1 MLQLPTPITAAK
13 FPLQSAME
21 HDPLGAAIAYYA
33 SCLEQHPKAL
43 AAVERLLGMS
53 LEQARAASVGYSD
66 RSLGNQ
72 LPSRRVVAGVRI
84 RDHLEELGLYKRNG
98 RETLRGCLT
107 FPIRDDAGRYTGIRA
122 VRLDASIEER
132 DGFVLEFP
140 RNAGDDA
147 EHRDGQCHG
156 NHAREASDAA
166 SAVEGLDPVIGDVAQ
181 ATSSTATNAEATVA
195 EATVA
200 NAPDYEVHLAPDHV
214 RITRGDRDYKIRG
227 LDKNMSSL
235 TLRVTIQAARRDLL
249 HLDSIDLMRSA
260 ARAAFI
266 QAAALELHC
275 QEETIK
281 KDLGLVLLQLDD
293 LRNRQIDAAKATRA
307 PAPELTPEESRE
319 ALGLLRDPN
328 LIGRIVEDL
337 EQCGMV
343 GEAFNKLAAYLAI
356 VSRKLARPLAILVQ
370 SSSSAGKSTLMDTV
384 LAMAPPEE
392 VIQLSNLTSQALYYL
407 PPDALRHK
415 TLAICEDQ
423 GLAEAAYALKLLQ
436 SDGRLTHATVA
447 KGADG
452 RTVTQFHCVDGPVQ
466 LFLTSTSQA
475 IDEELLN
482 RCLGLA
488 VDESREQT
496 RAIQQRQRL
505 LLSRSGLENQRR
517 ISGIQALHRNAQRLI
532 RPLVVTNDLDTT
544 LPFPC
549 ERTRHRRDHAKYL
562 SLIQAIAL
570 LHQHQRNLHIDD
582 SGTESIAVEPSDIAL
597 ANRLMDKLLK
607 QSNDELPPQSQRC
620 LESLQGFVQSHCQR
634 DRLTPPEFRFT
645 RRSFREESGWT
656 DNQLRV
662 HFQRLIDLE
671 LLRVH
676 RGRQGCT
683 YVYELVT

>member
-1 MLQLPTPITAAK
+1 
-13 FPLQSAME
+13 ME
-21 HDPLGAAIAYYA
+21 HDPLGTVIAYYA

-53 LEQARAASVGYSD
+53 HEQARAASVGFSD

-72 LPSRRVVAGVRI
+72 LPNRRIVAGVRI
-84 RDHLEELGLYKRNG
+84 RTQLEELGLYKRNG

-107 FPIRDDAGRYTGIRA
+107 IPIRDHAGRCTGIRA
-122 VRLDASIEER
+122 VRIDADSTES
-132 DGFVLEFP
+132 DALVLEFP
-140 RNAGDDA
+140 RSA
-147 EHRDGQCHG
+147 ELDNE
-156 NHAREASDAA
+156 NHEIRSSDAA
-166 SAVEGLDPVIGDVAQ
+166 NAVASDVAQ
-181 ATSSTATNAEATVA
+181 ATAVDAKLAQASVASTVPS
-195 EATVA
+195 
-200 NAPDYEVHLAPDHV
+200 PDYELHLAPDHV
-214 RITRGDRDYKIRG
+214 LVRRGDRDYKIRG

-235 TLRVTIQAARRDLL
+235 TLRVNIQAARRDML

-266 QAAALELHC
+266 KATALELHC

-281 KDLGLVLLQLDD
+281 KDLGLVLLHLDD
-293 LRNRQIDAAKATRA
+293 LRNRQIEAAKATRA
-307 PAPELTPEESRE
+307 PLPQMPPDE
-319 ALGLLRDPN
+319 ARDALDLLRDPN
-328 LIGRIVEDL
+328 LIGRIVRDL
-337 EQCGMV
+337 EHCGMV

-356 VSRKLARPLAILVQ
+356 VSRKLANPLAILVQ
-370 SSSSAGKSTLMDTV
+370 SSSSAGKSTLMDTI
-384 LAMAPPEE
+384 LAMAPPED

-447 KGADG
+447 KAVDG
-452 RTVTQFHCVDGPVQ
+452 RAVTQFHCVEGPVQ
-466 LFLTSTSQA
+466 LFLTSTSQT

-482 RCLGLA
+482 RCLVLA

-496 RAIQQRQRL
+496 HAIQQLQRL
-505 LLSRSGLENQRR
+505 LQSRSGLEKRR
-517 ISGIQALHRNAQRLI
+517 EASGLQALHRNAQRLL
-532 RPLVVTNDLDTT
+532 RPLVVTNDLDAT

-570 LHQHQRNLHIDD
+570 LHQHQRTLHVDE

-597 ANRLMDKLLK
+597 ANRLIDKLLK
-607 QSNDELPPQSQRC
+607 QSNNELPPQSQRC

-645 RRSFREESGWT
+645 RRSFREQSGWT

-671 LLRVH
+671 FLRVH

-683 YVYELVT
+683 YLYELVM

>member
-1 MLQLPTPITAAK
+1 
-13 FPLQSAME
+13 ME
-21 HDPLGAAIAYYA
+21 HDPLGTVIAYYA

-53 LEQARAASVGYSD
+53 HEQARAASVGFSD

-72 LPSRRVVAGVRI
+72 LPSRRIVAGVRI
-84 RDHLEELGLYKRNG
+84 RTQLEELGLYKGNG

-107 FPIRDDAGRYTGIRA
+107 IPIRDHAGRCTGIRA
-122 VRLDASIEER
+122 VRIDADSQES
-132 DGFVLEFP
+132 DALVLEFP
-140 RNAGDDA
+140 RSA
-147 EHRDGQCHG
+147 EPG
-156 NHAREASDAA
+156 NENHEIRLSDAA
-166 SAVEGLDPVIGDVAQ
+166 SAVASDVAQ
-181 ATSSTATNAEATVA
+181 VTAVDATLAQATVA
-195 EATVA
+195 STVP
-200 NAPDYEVHLAPDHV
+200 APDYELHLAPDHV
-214 RITRGDRDYKIRG
+214 LVRRGDRDYKIRG

-235 TLRVTIQAARRDLL
+235 TLRVNIQAARRDML

-266 QAAALELHC
+266 KATALELHC

-281 KDLGLVLLQLDD
+281 KDLGLVLLHLDD
-293 LRNRQIDAAKATRA
+293 LRNRQIEAAKATRA
-307 PAPELTPEESRE
+307 PLPQIPPDE
-319 ALGLLRDPN
+319 ARDALDLLRDPN
-328 LIGRIVEDL
+328 LIGRIVRDL
-337 EQCGMV
+337 EHCGMV

-356 VSRKLARPLAILVQ
+356 VSRKLASPLAILVQ
-370 SSSSAGKSTLMDTV
+370 SSSSAGKSTLMDTI
-384 LAMAPPEE
+384 LAMAPPED

-447 KGADG
+447 KAVDG
-452 RTVTQFHCVDGPVQ
+452 RAVTQFHCVEGPVQ

-482 RCLGLA
+482 RCLVLA

-496 RAIQQRQRL
+496 HAIQQLQRL
-505 LLSRSGLENQRR
+505 LQSRSGLEKRR
-517 ISGIQALHRNAQRLI
+517 EASGLQALHRNAQRLL
-532 RPLVVTNDLDTT
+532 RPLVVTNDLDAT

-570 LHQHQRNLHIDD
+570 LHQHQRTLHVDE

-597 ANRLMDKLLK
+597 ANRLIDKLLK
-607 QSNDELPPQSQRC
+607 QSNNELPPQSQRC

-645 RRSFREESGWT
+645 RRSFREQSGWT

-671 LLRVH
+671 FLRVH

-683 YVYELVT
+683 YLYELVI

>member
-1 MLQLPTPITAAK
+1 
-13 FPLQSAME
+13 ME
-21 HDPLGAAIAYYA
+21 HDPLGTVIAYYA

-53 LEQARAASVGYSD
+53 HEQARAASVGFSD

-72 LPSRRVVAGVRI
+72 LPSRRIVAGVRI
-84 RDHLEELGLYKRNG
+84 RTQLEELGLYKGNG

-107 FPIRDDAGRYTGIRA
+107 IPIRDHAGRCTGIRA
-122 VRLDASIEER
+122 VRIDADSQES
-132 DGFVLEFP
+132 DALVLEFP
-140 RNAGDDA
+140 RSA
-147 EHRDGQCHG
+147 EPG
-156 NHAREASDAA
+156 NENHEIRSSDAA
-166 SAVEGLDPVIGDVAQ
+166 NAVASDVPQATAVDATLAQ
-181 ATSSTATNAEATVA
+181 ASVASTVP
-195 EATVA
+195 
-200 NAPDYEVHLAPDHV
+200 APDYELHLAPDHV
-214 RITRGDRDYKIRG
+214 LVRRGDRDYKIRG

-235 TLRVTIQAARRDLL
+235 TLRVNIQAARRDML

-266 QAAALELHC
+266 KATALELHC

-281 KDLGLVLLQLDD
+281 KDLGLVLLHLDD
-293 LRNRQIDAAKATRA
+293 LRNRQIEAAKATRA
-307 PAPELTPEESRE
+307 PLPQMPPDE
-319 ALGLLRDPN
+319 ARDALDLLRDPN
-328 LIGRIVEDL
+328 LIGRIVRDL
-337 EQCGMV
+337 EHCGMV

-356 VSRKLARPLAILVQ
+356 VSRKLASPLAILVQ
-370 SSSSAGKSTLMDTV
+370 SSSSAGKSTLMDTI
-384 LAMAPPEE
+384 LAMAPPED

-447 KGADG
+447 KAVDG
-452 RTVTQFHCVDGPVQ
+452 RAVTQFHCVEGPVQ
-466 LFLTSTSQA
+466 LFLTSTSQT

-482 RCLGLA
+482 RCLVLA

-496 RAIQQRQRL
+496 HAIQQLQRL
-505 LLSRSGLENQRR
+505 LQSRSGLEKRR
-517 ISGIQALHRNAQRLI
+517 EASGLQALHRNAQRLL
-532 RPLVVTNDLDTT
+532 RPLVVTNDLDAT

-570 LHQHQRNLHIDD
+570 LHQHQRTLHVDE

-597 ANRLMDKLLK
+597 ANRLIDKLLK
-607 QSNDELPPQSQRC
+607 QSNNELPPQSQRC

-645 RRSFREESGWT
+645 RRSFREQSGWT

-671 LLRVH
+671 FLRVH

-683 YVYELVT
+683 YLYELVI

>member
-1 MLQLPTPITAAK
+1 
-13 FPLQSAME
+13 ME
-21 HDPLGAAIAYYA
+21 HDPLGTVIAYYA

-53 LEQARAASVGYSD
+53 HEQARAASVGFSD

-72 LPSRRVVAGVRI
+72 LPSRRIVAGVRI
-84 RDHLEELGLYKRNG
+84 RTQLEELGLYKGNG

-107 FPIRDDAGRYTGIRA
+107 IPIRDHAGRCTGIRA
-122 VRLDASIEER
+122 VRIDADSQES
-132 DGFVLEFP
+132 DALVLEFP
-140 RNAGDDA
+140 RSA
-147 EHRDGQCHG
+147 ELDNE
-156 NHAREASDAA
+156 NHEIRSSDAA
-166 SAVEGLDPVIGDVAQ
+166 NAVASDVAQ
-181 ATSSTATNAEATVA
+181 ATAVDATLAQASVVSTVP
-195 EATVA
+195 
-200 NAPDYEVHLAPDHV
+200 APDYELHLAPDHV
-214 RITRGDRDYKIRG
+214 LVRRGDRDYKIRG
-227 LDKNMSSL
+227 LNKNMSSL
-235 TLRVTIQAARRDLL
+235 TLRVNIQAARRDML

-266 QAAALELHC
+266 KATALELHC

-281 KDLGLVLLQLDD
+281 KDLGLVLLHLDD
-293 LRNRQIDAAKATRA
+293 LRNRQIEAAKATRA
-307 PAPELTPEESRE
+307 PVPQMPPDE
-319 ALGLLRDPN
+319 ARDALDLLRDPN
-328 LIGRIVEDL
+328 LIGRIVRDL
-337 EQCGMV
+337 EHCGMV

-356 VSRKLARPLAILVQ
+356 VSRKLASPLAILVQ
-370 SSSSAGKSTLMDTV
+370 SSSSAGKSTLMDTI
-384 LAMAPPEE
+384 LAMAPPED

-447 KGADG
+447 KAVDG
-452 RTVTQFHCVDGPVQ
+452 RAVTQFHCVEGPVQ
-466 LFLTSTSQA
+466 LFLTSTSQT

-482 RCLGLA
+482 RCLVLA

-496 RAIQQRQRL
+496 HAIQQLQRL
-505 LLSRSGLENQRR
+505 LQSRSGLEKRR
-517 ISGIQALHRNAQRLI
+517 EASGLQALHRNAQRLL
-532 RPLVVTNDLDTT
+532 RPLVVTNDLDAT

-570 LHQHQRNLHIDD
+570 LHQHQRTLHVDE

-597 ANRLMDKLLK
+597 ANRLIDKLLK
-607 QSNDELPPQSQRC
+607 QSNNELPPQSQRC

-645 RRSFREESGWT
+645 RRSFREQSGWT

-671 LLRVH
+671 FLRVH

-683 YVYELVT
+683 YLYELVI

>member
-1 MLQLPTPITAAK
+1 
-13 FPLQSAME
+13 ME
-21 HDPLGAAIAYYA
+21 HDPLGTVIAYYA

-53 LEQARAASVGYSD
+53 HEQARAASVGFSD

-72 LPSRRVVAGVRI
+72 LPSRRIVAGVRI
-84 RDHLEELGLYKRNG
+84 RTQLEELGLYKGNG

-107 FPIRDDAGRYTGIRA
+107 IPIRDHAGRCTGIRA
-122 VRLDASIEER
+122 VRIDADSQES
-132 DGFVLEFP
+132 DALVLEFP
-140 RNAGDDA
+140 RSAGGPA
-147 EHRDGQCHG
+147 EHGDAQCDGSDG
-156 NHAREASDAA
+156 NHSREASDAA
-166 SAVEGLDPVIGDVAQ
+166 NAVASDVPQATAVDATLAQ
-181 ATSSTATNAEATVA
+181 ATVASTVP
-195 EATVA
+195 
-200 NAPDYEVHLAPDHV
+200 APDYELHLAPDHV
-214 RITRGDRDYKIRG
+214 LVRRGDRDYKIRG

-235 TLRVTIQAARRDLL
+235 TLRVNIQAARRDML

-266 QAAALELHC
+266 KATALELHC

-281 KDLGLVLLQLDD
+281 KDLGLVLLHLDD
-293 LRNRQIDAAKATRA
+293 LRNRQIEAAKATRA
-307 PAPELTPEESRE
+307 PVPQMPPDE
-319 ALGLLRDPN
+319 ARDALDLLRDPN
-328 LIGRIVEDL
+328 LIGRIVRDL
-337 EQCGMV
+337 EHCGMV

-356 VSRKLARPLAILVQ
+356 VSRKLASPLAILVQ
-370 SSSSAGKSTLMDTV
+370 SSSSAGKSTLMDTI
-384 LAMAPPEE
+384 LAMAPPED

-436 SDGRLTHATVA
+436 SEGRLTHATVA
-447 KGADG
+447 KAVDG
-452 RTVTQFHCVDGPVQ
+452 RAVTQFHCVEGPVQ
-466 LFLTSTSQA
+466 LFLTSTSQT

-482 RCLGLA
+482 RCLVLA

-496 RAIQQRQRL
+496 HAIQQLQRL
-505 LLSRSGLENQRR
+505 LQSRSGLEKRR
-517 ISGIQALHRNAQRLI
+517 EASGLQALHRNAQRLL
-532 RPLVVTNDLDTT
+532 RPLVVTNDLDAT

-570 LHQHQRNLHIDD
+570 LHQHQRTLHVDE

-597 ANRLMDKLLK
+597 ANRLIDKLLK
-607 QSNDELPPQSQRC
+607 QSNNELPPQSQRC

-645 RRSFREESGWT
+645 RRSFREQSGWT

-671 LLRVH
+671 FLRVH
-676 RGRQGCT
+676 RGRQGCPSL
-683 YVYELVT
+683 YELVM

>member
-1 MLQLPTPITAAK
+1 
-13 FPLQSAME
+13 ME
-21 HDPLGAAIAYYA
+21 HDPLGTVIAYYA

-43 AAVERLLGMS
+43 AAVERLLGIS
-53 LEQARAASVGYSD
+53 HEQARAASVGFSD

-72 LPSRRVVAGVRI
+72 LPSRRIVAGVRI
-84 RDHLEELGLYKRNG
+84 RTQLEELGLYKGNG

-107 FPIRDDAGRYTGIRA
+107 IPIRDHAGRCTHIRA
-122 VRLDASIEER
+122 VRIDADSQES
-132 DGFVLEFP
+132 DALVLEFP
-140 RNAGDDA
+140 RSA
-147 EHRDGQCHG
+147 ELDNE
-156 NHAREASDAA
+156 NHEIRSSDAA
-166 SAVEGLDPVIGDVAQ
+166 NAVASDVAQ
-181 ATSSTATNAEATVA
+181 ATAVDATLAQASVVSTVP
-195 EATVA
+195 
-200 NAPDYEVHLAPDHV
+200 APDYELHLAPDHV
-214 RITRGDRDYKIRG
+214 LVRRGDRDYKIRG

-235 TLRVTIQAARRDLL
+235 TLRVNIQAARRDML

-266 QAAALELHC
+266 KATALELHC

-281 KDLGLVLLQLDD
+281 KDLGLVLLHLDD
-293 LRNRQIDAAKATRA
+293 LRNRQIEAAKATRA
-307 PAPELTPEESRE
+307 PVPQMPPDE
-319 ALGLLRDPN
+319 ARDALDLLRDPN
-328 LIGRIVEDL
+328 LIGRIVRDL
-337 EQCGMV
+337 EHCGMV

-356 VSRKLARPLAILVQ
+356 VSRKLANPLAILVQ
-370 SSSSAGKSTLMDTV
+370 SSSSAGKSTLMDTI
-384 LAMAPPEE
+384 LAMAPPED

-447 KGADG
+447 KAVDG
-452 RTVTQFHCVDGPVQ
+452 RAVTQFHCVEGPVQ
-466 LFLTSTSQA
+466 LFLTSTSQT

-482 RCLGLA
+482 RCLVLA

-496 RAIQQRQRL
+496 HAIQQLQRL
-505 LLSRSGLENQRR
+505 LQSRSGLEKRR
-517 ISGIQALHRNAQRLI
+517 EASGLQALHRNAQRLL
-532 RPLVVTNDLDTT
+532 RPLVVTNDLDAT

-570 LHQHQRNLHIDD
+570 LHQHQRTLHVDE

-597 ANRLMDKLLK
+597 ANRLIDKLLK
-607 QSNDELPPQSQRC
+607 QSNNELPPQSQRC

-645 RRSFREESGWT
+645 RRSFREQSGWT

-671 LLRVH
+671 FLRVH

-683 YVYELVT
+683 YLYELVI

>member
-1 MLQLPTPITAAK
+1 
-13 FPLQSAME
+13 ME
-21 HDPLGAAIAYYA
+21 HDPLGTVIAYYA

-53 LEQARAASVGYSD
+53 HEQARAASVGFSD

-72 LPSRRVVAGVRI
+72 LPSRRIVAGVRI
-84 RDHLEELGLYKRNG
+84 RTQLEELGLYKGNG

-107 FPIRDDAGRYTGIRA
+107 IPIRDHAGRCTGIRA
-122 VRLDASIEER
+122 VRIDADSQES
-132 DGFVLEFP
+132 DALVLEFP
-140 RNAGDDA
+140 RSA
-147 EHRDGQCHG
+147 EPG
-156 NHAREASDAA
+156 NENHEIRSSDAA
-166 SAVEGLDPVIGDVAQ
+166 SAVASDVPQATAVDATLAQ
-181 ATSSTATNAEATVA
+181 ATVASTVP
-195 EATVA
+195 
-200 NAPDYEVHLAPDHV
+200 APDYELHLAPDHV
-214 RITRGDRDYKIRG
+214 LVRRGDRDYKIRG

-235 TLRVTIQAARRDLL
+235 TLRVNIQAARRDML

-266 QAAALELHC
+266 KATALELHC

-281 KDLGLVLLQLDD
+281 KDLGLVLLHLDD
-293 LRNRQIDAAKATRA
+293 LRNRQIEAAKATRA
-307 PAPELTPEESRE
+307 PLPQMPPDE
-319 ALGLLRDPN
+319 ARDALDLLRDPN
-328 LIGRIVEDL
+328 LIGRIVRDL
-337 EQCGMV
+337 EHCGMV

-356 VSRKLARPLAILVQ
+356 VSRKLASPLAILVQ
-370 SSSSAGKSTLMDTV
+370 SSSSAGKSTLMDTI
-384 LAMAPPEE
+384 LAMAPPED

-447 KGADG
+447 KAVDG
-452 RTVTQFHCVDGPVQ
+452 RAVTQFHCVEGPVQ
-466 LFLTSTSQA
+466 LFLTSTSQT

-482 RCLGLA
+482 RCLVLA

-496 RAIQQRQRL
+496 HAIQQLQRL
-505 LLSRSGLENQRR
+505 LQSRSGLEKRR
-517 ISGIQALHRNAQRLI
+517 EASGLQALHRNAQRLL
-532 RPLVVTNDLDTT
+532 RPLVVTNDLDAT

-570 LHQHQRNLHIDD
+570 LHQHQRTLHVDE

-597 ANRLMDKLLK
+597 ANRLIDKLLK
-607 QSNDELPPQSQRC
+607 QSNNELPPQSQRC

-645 RRSFREESGWT
+645 RRSFREQSGWT

-671 LLRVH
+671 FLRVH

-683 YVYELVT
+683 YLYELVI

>member
-1 MLQLPTPITAAK
+1 
-13 FPLQSAME
+13 ME
-21 HDPLGAAIAYYA
+21 HDPLGTVIAYYA

-53 LEQARAASVGYSD
+53 HEQARAASVGFSD

-72 LPSRRVVAGVRI
+72 LPSRRIVAGVRI
-84 RDHLEELGLYKRNG
+84 RTQLEELGLYKGNG

-107 FPIRDDAGRYTGIRA
+107 IPIRDHAGRCTGIRA
-122 VRLDASIEER
+122 VRIDADSQES
-132 DGFVLEFP
+132 DALVLEFP
-140 RNAGDDA
+140 RSA
-147 EHRDGQCHG
+147 ELDNE
-156 NHAREASDAA
+156 NHEIRSSDAA
-166 SAVEGLDPVIGDVAQ
+166 NAVASDVAQ
-181 ATSSTATNAEATVA
+181 ATAVDATLAQASVVSTVP
-195 EATVA
+195 
-200 NAPDYEVHLAPDHV
+200 APDYELHLAPDHV
-214 RITRGDRDYKIRG
+214 LVRRGDRDYKIRG

-235 TLRVTIQAARRDLL
+235 TLRVNIQAARRDML

-266 QAAALELHC
+266 KATALELHC

-281 KDLGLVLLQLDD
+281 KDLGLVLLHLDD
-293 LRNRQIDAAKATRA
+293 LRNRQIEAAKATRA
-307 PAPELTPEESRE
+307 PVPQMPPDE
-319 ALGLLRDPN
+319 ARDALDLLRDPN
-328 LIGRIVEDL
+328 LIGRIVRDL
-337 EQCGMV
+337 EHCGMV

-356 VSRKLARPLAILVQ
+356 VSRKLASPLAILVQ
-370 SSSSAGKSTLMDTV
+370 SSSSAGKSTLMDTI
-384 LAMAPPEE
+384 LAMAPPED

-447 KGADG
+447 KAVDG
-452 RTVTQFHCVDGPVQ
+452 RAVTQFHCVEGPVQ
-466 LFLTSTSQA
+466 LFLTSTSQT

-482 RCLGLA
+482 RCLVLA

-496 RAIQQRQRL
+496 HAIQQLQRL
-505 LLSRSGLENQRR
+505 LQSRSGLEKRR
-517 ISGIQALHRNAQRLI
+517 EASGLQALHRNAQRLL
-532 RPLVVTNDLDTT
+532 RPLVVTNDLDAT

-570 LHQHQRNLHIDD
+570 LHQHQRTLHVDE

-597 ANRLMDKLLK
+597 ANRLIDKLLK
-607 QSNDELPPQSQRC
+607 QSNNELPPQSQRC

-645 RRSFREESGWT
+645 RRSFREQSGWT

-671 LLRVH
+671 FLRVH

-683 YVYELVT
+683 YLYELVI

>member
-1 MLQLPTPITAAK
+1 
-13 FPLQSAME
+13 ME
-21 HDPLGAAIAYYA
+21 HDPLGTVIAYYA

-53 LEQARAASVGYSD
+53 HEQARAASVGFSD

-72 LPSRRVVAGVRI
+72 LPSRRIVAGVRI
-84 RDHLEELGLYKRNG
+84 RTELEELGLYKGNG

-107 FPIRDDAGRYTGIRA
+107 IPIRDHAGRCTGIRA
-122 VRLDASIEER
+122 VRIDADSQES
-132 DGFVLEFP
+132 DALVLEFP
-140 RNAGDDA
+140 RSA
-147 EHRDGQCHG
+147 EPG
-156 NHAREASDAA
+156 NENHEIRSSDAA
-166 SAVEGLDPVIGDVAQ
+166 NAVASDVPQATAVDATLAQ
-181 ATSSTATNAEATVA
+181 ASVASTVP
-195 EATVA
+195 
-200 NAPDYEVHLAPDHV
+200 APDYELHLAPDHV
-214 RITRGDRDYKIRG
+214 LVRRGDRDYKIRG

-235 TLRVTIQAARRDLL
+235 TLRVNIQAARRDML

-266 QAAALELHC
+266 KATALELHC

-281 KDLGLVLLQLDD
+281 KDLGLVLLHLDD
-293 LRNRQIDAAKATRA
+293 LRNRQIEAAKATRA
-307 PAPELTPEESRE
+307 PLPQMPPDE
-319 ALGLLRDPN
+319 ARDALDLLRDPN
-328 LIGRIVEDL
+328 LIGRIVRDL
-337 EQCGMV
+337 EHCGMV

-356 VSRKLARPLAILVQ
+356 VSRKLASPLAILVQ
-370 SSSSAGKSTLMDTV
+370 SSSSAGKSTLMDTI
-384 LAMAPPEE
+384 LAMAPPED

-447 KGADG
+447 KAVDG
-452 RTVTQFHCVDGPVQ
+452 RAVTQFHCVEGPVQ
-466 LFLTSTSQA
+466 LFLTSTSQT

-482 RCLGLA
+482 RCLVLA

-496 RAIQQRQRL
+496 HAIQQLQRL
-505 LLSRSGLENQRR
+505 LQSRSGLEKRR
-517 ISGIQALHRNAQRLI
+517 EASGLQALHRNAQRLL
-532 RPLVVTNDLDTT
+532 RPLVVTNDLDAT

-570 LHQHQRNLHIDD
+570 LHQHQRTLHVDE

-597 ANRLMDKLLK
+597 ANRLIDKLLK
-607 QSNDELPPQSQRC
+607 QSNNELPPQSQRC

-645 RRSFREESGWT
+645 RRSFREQSGWT

-671 LLRVH
+671 FLRVH

-683 YVYELVT
+683 YLYELVI

>member
-1 MLQLPTPITAAK
+1 
-13 FPLQSAME
+13 ME
-21 HDPLGAAIAYYA
+21 HDPLGTVIAYYA

-43 AAVERLLGMS
+43 AAVERLLGIS
-53 LEQARAASVGYSD
+53 HEQARAASVGFSD

-72 LPSRRVVAGVRI
+72 LPSRRIVAGVRI
-84 RDHLEELGLYKRNG
+84 RTQLEELGLYKGNG

-107 FPIRDDAGRYTGIRA
+107 IPIRDHAGRCTGIRA
-122 VRLDASIEER
+122 VRIDADSQES
-132 DGFVLEFP
+132 DALVLEFP
-140 RNAGDDA
+140 RSA
-147 EHRDGQCHG
+147 ELDNE
-156 NHAREASDAA
+156 NHEIRSSDAA
-166 SAVEGLDPVIGDVAQ
+166 NAVASDVAQ
-181 ATSSTATNAEATVA
+181 ATAVDATLAQASVVSTVP
-195 EATVA
+195 
-200 NAPDYEVHLAPDHV
+200 APDYELHLAPDHV
-214 RITRGDRDYKIRG
+214 LVRRGDRDYKIRG

-235 TLRVTIQAARRDLL
+235 TLRVNIQAARRDML

-266 QAAALELHC
+266 KATALELHC

-281 KDLGLVLLQLDD
+281 KDLGLVLLHLDD
-293 LRNRQIDAAKATRA
+293 LRNRQIEAAKATRA
-307 PAPELTPEESRE
+307 PVPQMPPDE
-319 ALGLLRDPN
+319 ARDALDLLRDPN
-328 LIGRIVEDL
+328 LIGRIVRDL
-337 EQCGMV
+337 EHCGMV

-356 VSRKLARPLAILVQ
+356 VSRKLASPLAILVQ
-370 SSSSAGKSTLMDTV
+370 SSSSAGKSTLMDTI
-384 LAMAPPEE
+384 LAMAPPED

-447 KGADG
+447 KAVDG
-452 RTVTQFHCVDGPVQ
+452 RAVTQFHCVEGPVQ
-466 LFLTSTSQA
+466 LFLTSTSQT

-482 RCLGLA
+482 RCLVLA

-496 RAIQQRQRL
+496 HAIQQLQRL
-505 LLSRSGLENQRR
+505 LQSRSGLEKRR
-517 ISGIQALHRNAQRLI
+517 EASGLQALHRNAQRLL
-532 RPLVVTNDLDTT
+532 RPLVVTNDLDAT

-570 LHQHQRNLHIDD
+570 LHQHQRTLHVDE

-597 ANRLMDKLLK
+597 ANRLIDKLLK
-607 QSNDELPPQSQRC
+607 QSNNELPPQSQRC

-645 RRSFREESGWT
+645 RRSFREQSGWT

-671 LLRVH
+671 FLRVH

-683 YVYELVT
+683 YLYELVI

>member
-1 MLQLPTPITAAK
+1 
-13 FPLQSAME
+13 ME
-21 HDPLGAAIAYYA
+21 HDPLGTVIAYYA

-43 AAVERLLGMS
+43 AAVERLLGIS
-53 LEQARAASVGYSD
+53 HEQARAASVGFSD

-72 LPSRRVVAGVRI
+72 LPSRRIVAGVRI
-84 RDHLEELGLYKRNG
+84 RTQLEELGLYKGNG

-107 FPIRDDAGRYTGIRA
+107 IPIRDHAGRCTHIRA
-122 VRLDASIEER
+122 VRIDADSQES
-132 DGFVLEFP
+132 DALVLEFP
-140 RNAGDDA
+140 RSA
-147 EHRDGQCHG
+147 ELDNE
-156 NHAREASDAA
+156 NHEIRSSDAA
-166 SAVEGLDPVIGDVAQ
+166 NAVASDVAQ
-181 ATSSTATNAEATVA
+181 ATAVDATLAQASVVSTVP
-195 EATVA
+195 
-200 NAPDYEVHLAPDHV
+200 APDYELHLAPDHV
-214 RITRGDRDYKIRG
+214 LVRRGDRDYKIRG
-227 LDKNMSSL
+227 LNKNMSSL
-235 TLRVTIQAARRDLL
+235 TLRVNIQAARRDML

-266 QAAALELHC
+266 KATAVELHC

-281 KDLGLVLLQLDD
+281 KDLGLVLLHLDD
-293 LRNRQIDAAKATRA
+293 LRNRQIEAAKATRA
-307 PAPELTPEESRE
+307 PVPQMPPDE
-319 ALGLLRDPN
+319 ARDALDLLRDPN
-328 LIGRIVEDL
+328 LIGRIVRDL
-337 EQCGMV
+337 EHCGMV

-356 VSRKLARPLAILVQ
+356 VSRKLASPLAILVQ
-370 SSSSAGKSTLMDTV
+370 SSSSAGKSTLMDTI
-384 LAMAPPEE
+384 LAMAPPED

-447 KGADG
+447 KAVDG
-452 RTVTQFHCVDGPVQ
+452 RAVTQFHCVEGPVQ
-466 LFLTSTSQA
+466 LFLTSTSQT

-482 RCLGLA
+482 RCLVLA

-496 RAIQQRQRL
+496 HAIQQLQRL
-505 LLSRSGLENQRR
+505 LQSRSGLEKRR
-517 ISGIQALHRNAQRLI
+517 EASGLQALHRNAQRLL
-532 RPLVVTNDLDTT
+532 RPLVVTNDLDAT

-570 LHQHQRNLHIDD
+570 LHQHQRTLHVDE
-582 SGTESIAVEPSDIAL
+582 SGTESIAVETSDIAL
-597 ANRLMDKLLK
+597 ANRLIDKLLK
-607 QSNDELPPQSQRC
+607 QSNNELPPQSQRC

-645 RRSFREESGWT
+645 RRSFREQSGWT

-671 LLRVH
+671 FLRVH

-683 YVYELVT
+683 YLYELVI

>member
-1 MLQLPTPITAAK
+1 
-13 FPLQSAME
+13 ME
-21 HDPLGAAIAYYA
+21 HDPLGTVIAYYA

-53 LEQARAASVGYSD
+53 HEQARAASVGFSD

-72 LPSRRVVAGVRI
+72 LPSRRIVAGVRI
-84 RDHLEELGLYKRNG
+84 RTQLEELGLYKGNG

-107 FPIRDDAGRYTGIRA
+107 IPIRDHAGRCTGIRA
-122 VRLDASIEER
+122 VRIDADSQES
-132 DGFVLEFP
+132 DALVLEFP
-140 RNAGDDA
+140 RSAGGPA
-147 EHRDGQCHG
+147 EHGDAQCDGSDG
-156 NHAREASDAA
+156 NHEIRSSDAA
-166 SAVEGLDPVIGDVAQ
+166 NAVASDVAQ
-181 ATSSTATNAEATVA
+181 ATAVDATRAQATVA
-195 EATVA
+195 STVPS
-200 NAPDYEVHLAPDHV
+200 PDYELHLAPDHV
-214 RITRGDRDYKIRG
+214 LVRRGDRDYKIRG

-235 TLRVTIQAARRDLL
+235 TLRVNIQAARRDML

-266 QAAALELHC
+266 KATALELHC

-281 KDLGLVLLQLDD
+281 KDLGLVLLHLDD
-293 LRNRQIDAAKATRA
+293 LRNRQIEAAKATRA
-307 PAPELTPEESRE
+307 PLPQMPPDE
-319 ALGLLRDPN
+319 ARDALDLLRDPN
-328 LIGRIVEDL
+328 LIGRIVRDL
-337 EQCGMV
+337 EHCGMV

-356 VSRKLARPLAILVQ
+356 VSRKLASPLAILVQ
-370 SSSSAGKSTLMDTV
+370 SSSSAGKSTLMDTI
-384 LAMAPPEE
+384 LAMAPPED

-447 KGADG
+447 KAVDG
-452 RTVTQFHCVDGPVQ
+452 RAVTQFHCVEGPVQ
-466 LFLTSTSQA
+466 LFLTSTSQT

-482 RCLGLA
+482 RCLVLA

-496 RAIQQRQRL
+496 HAIQQLQRL
-505 LLSRSGLENQRR
+505 LQSRSGLEKRR
-517 ISGIQALHRNAQRLI
+517 EASGLQALHRNAQRLL
-532 RPLVVTNDLDTT
+532 RPLVVTNDLDAT

-570 LHQHQRNLHIDD
+570 LHQHQRTLHVDE

-597 ANRLMDKLLK
+597 ANRLIDKLLK
-607 QSNDELPPQSQRC
+607 QSNNELPPQSQRC

-645 RRSFREESGWT
+645 RRSFREQSGWT

-671 LLRVH
+671 FLRVH

-683 YVYELVT
+683 YLYELVM

>member
-1 MLQLPTPITAAK
+1 
-13 FPLQSAME
+13 ME
-21 HDPLGAAIAYYA
+21 HDPLGTVIAYYA

-53 LEQARAASVGYSD
+53 HEQARAASVGFSD

-72 LPSRRVVAGVRI
+72 LPSRRIVAGVRI
-84 RDHLEELGLYKRNG
+84 RTQLEELGLYKGNG

-107 FPIRDDAGRYTGIRA
+107 IPIRDHAGRCTGIRA
-122 VRLDASIEER
+122 VRIDADSQES
-132 DGFVLEFP
+132 DALVLEFP
-140 RNAGDDA
+140 RSA
-147 EHRDGQCHG
+147 EPG
-156 NHAREASDAA
+156 NENHEIRSSDAA
-166 SAVEGLDPVIGDVAQ
+166 NAVASDVAQ
-181 ATSSTATNAEATVA
+181 ATAVDATLAQASVVSTVP
-195 EATVA
+195 
-200 NAPDYEVHLAPDHV
+200 APDYELHLAPDHV
-214 RITRGDRDYKIRG
+214 LVRRGDRDYKIRG

-235 TLRVTIQAARRDLL
+235 TLRVNIQAARRDML

-266 QAAALELHC
+266 KATALELHC

-281 KDLGLVLLQLDD
+281 KDLGLVLLHLDD
-293 LRNRQIDAAKATRA
+293 LRNRQIEAAKATRA
-307 PAPELTPEESRE
+307 PLPQMPPDE
-319 ALGLLRDPN
+319 ARDALDLLRDPN
-328 LIGRIVEDL
+328 LIGRIVRDL
-337 EQCGMV
+337 EHCGMV

-356 VSRKLARPLAILVQ
+356 VSRKLASPLAILVQ
-370 SSSSAGKSTLMDTV
+370 SSSSAGKSTLMDTI
-384 LAMAPPEE
+384 LAMAPPED

-447 KGADG
+447 KAVDG
-452 RTVTQFHCVDGPVQ
+452 RAVTQLHCVEGPVQ
-466 LFLTSTSQA
+466 LFLTSTSQT

-482 RCLGLA
+482 RCLVLA

-496 RAIQQRQRL
+496 HAIQQLQRL
-505 LLSRSGLENQRR
+505 LQSRSGLEKRR
-517 ISGIQALHRNAQRLI
+517 EASGLQALHRNAQRLL
-532 RPLVVTNDLDTT
+532 RPLVVTNDLDAT

-570 LHQHQRNLHIDD
+570 LHQHQRTLHVDE

-597 ANRLMDKLLK
+597 ANRLIDKLLK
-607 QSNDELPPQSQRC
+607 QSNNELPPQSQRC

-645 RRSFREESGWT
+645 RRSFREQSGWT

-671 LLRVH
+671 FLRVH

-683 YVYELVT
+683 YLYELVI

>member
-1 MLQLPTPITAAK
+1 
-13 FPLQSAME
+13 ME
-21 HDPLGAAIAYYA
+21 HDPLGTVIAYYA

-43 AAVERLLGMS
+43 AAVERLLGIS
-53 LEQARAASVGYSD
+53 HEQARAASVGFSD

-72 LPSRRVVAGVRI
+72 LPSRRIVAGVRI
-84 RDHLEELGLYKRNG
+84 RTQLEELGLYKGNG

-107 FPIRDDAGRYTGIRA
+107 IPIRDHAGRCTGIRA
-122 VRLDASIEER
+122 VRIDADSQES
-132 DGFVLEFP
+132 DALVLEFP
-140 RNAGDDA
+140 RSA
-147 EHRDGQCHG
+147 EPG
-156 NHAREASDAA
+156 NENHEIRSSDAA
-166 SAVEGLDPVIGDVAQ
+166 NAVASDVAQ
-181 ATSSTATNAEATVA
+181 ATAVDATLAQASVVSTVP
-195 EATVA
+195 
-200 NAPDYEVHLAPDHV
+200 APDYELHLAPDHV
-214 RITRGDRDYKIRG
+214 LVRRGDRDYKIRG

-235 TLRVTIQAARRDLL
+235 TLRVNIQAARRDML

-266 QAAALELHC
+266 KATALELHC

-281 KDLGLVLLQLDD
+281 KDLGLVLLHLDD
-293 LRNRQIDAAKATRA
+293 LRNRQIEAAKATRA
-307 PAPELTPEESRE
+307 PVPQMPPDE
-319 ALGLLRDPN
+319 ARDALDLLRDPN
-328 LIGRIVEDL
+328 LIGRIVRDL
-337 EQCGMV
+337 EHCGMV

-356 VSRKLARPLAILVQ
+356 VSRKLASPLAILVQ
-370 SSSSAGKSTLMDTV
+370 SSSSAGKSTLMDTI
-384 LAMAPPEE
+384 LAMAPPED

-447 KGADG
+447 KAVDG
-452 RTVTQFHCVDGPVQ
+452 RAVTQFHCVEGPVQ
-466 LFLTSTSQA
+466 LFLTSTSQT

-482 RCLGLA
+482 RCLVLA

-496 RAIQQRQRL
+496 HAIQQLQRL
-505 LLSRSGLENQRR
+505 LQSRSGLEKRR
-517 ISGIQALHRNAQRLI
+517 EASGLQALHRNAQRLL
-532 RPLVVTNDLDTT
+532 RPLVVTNDLDAT

-570 LHQHQRNLHIDD
+570 LHQHQRTLHVDE

-597 ANRLMDKLLK
+597 ANRLIDKLLK
-607 QSNDELPPQSQRC
+607 QSNNELPPQSQRC

-645 RRSFREESGWT
+645 RRSFREQSGWT

-671 LLRVH
+671 FLRVH

-683 YVYELVT
+683 YLYELVI

>member
-1 MLQLPTPITAAK
+1 
-13 FPLQSAME
+13 ME
-21 HDPLGAAIAYYA
+21 HDPLGTVIAYYA

-53 LEQARAASVGYSD
+53 HEQARAASVGFSD

-72 LPSRRVVAGVRI
+72 LPNRRIVAGVRI
-84 RDHLEELGLYKRNG
+84 RTQLEELGLYKRNG

-107 FPIRDDAGRYTGIRA
+107 IPIRDHAGRCTGIRA
-122 VRLDASIEER
+122 VRIDADNTES
-132 DGFVLEFP
+132 DALVLEFP
-140 RNAGDDA
+140 RSA
-147 EHRDGQCHG
+147 EPG
-156 NHAREASDAA
+156 NENHEIRSSDAA
-166 SAVEGLDPVIGDVAQ
+166 SAVASDVAQ
-181 ATSSTATNAEATVA
+181 AAAVDATLAQATVA
-195 EATVA
+195 STIP
-200 NAPDYEVHLAPDHV
+200 APDYELHLAPDHV
-214 RITRGDRDYKIRG
+214 LVRRGDRDYKIRG

-235 TLRVTIQAARRDLL
+235 TLRVNIQAARRDML

-266 QAAALELHC
+266 KATALELHC

-281 KDLGLVLLQLDD
+281 KDLGLVLLHLDD
-293 LRNRQIDAAKATRA
+293 LRNRQIEAAKATRA
-307 PAPELTPEESRE
+307 PVPQMPPDE
-319 ALGLLRDPN
+319 ARDALDLLRDPN
-328 LIGRIVEDL
+328 LIGRIVRDL
-337 EQCGMV
+337 EHCGMV

-356 VSRKLARPLAILVQ
+356 VSRKLASPLAILVQ
-370 SSSSAGKSTLMDTV
+370 SSSSAGKSTLMDTI
-384 LAMAPPEE
+384 LAMAPPED

-447 KGADG
+447 KAVDG
-452 RTVTQFHCVDGPVQ
+452 RAVTQFHCVEGPVQ
-466 LFLTSTSQA
+466 LFLTSTSQT

-482 RCLGLA
+482 RCLVLA

-496 RAIQQRQRL
+496 HAIQQLQRL
-505 LLSRSGLENQRR
+505 LQSRSGLEKRR
-517 ISGIQALHRNAQRLI
+517 EASGLQALHRNAQRLL
-532 RPLVVTNDLDTT
+532 RPLVVTNDLDAT

-570 LHQHQRNLHIDD
+570 LHQHQRTLHVDE

-597 ANRLMDKLLK
+597 ANRLIDKLLK
-607 QSNDELPPQSQRC
+607 QSNNELPPQSQRC

-645 RRSFREESGWT
+645 RRSFREQSGWT

-671 LLRVH
+671 FLRVH

-683 YVYELVT
+683 YLYELVI

>member
-1 MLQLPTPITAAK
+1 
-13 FPLQSAME
+13 
-21 HDPLGAAIAYYA
+21 
-33 SCLEQHPKAL
+33 LEQHPKAL

-53 LEQARAASVGYSD
+53 HEQARAASVGFSD

-72 LPSRRVVAGVRI
+72 LPSRRIVAGVRI
-84 RDHLEELGLYKRNG
+84 RTQLEELGLYKRNG

-107 FPIRDDAGRYTGIRA
+107 IPIRDHAGRCTGIRA
-122 VRLDASIEER
+122 VRIDADSTES
-132 DGFVLEFP
+132 DALVLEFP
-140 RNAGDDA
+140 RSA
-147 EHRDGQCHG
+147 EPG
-156 NHAREASDAA
+156 NENHEIRSSDAA
-166 SAVEGLDPVIGDVAQ
+166 SAVASDVAQ
-181 ATSSTATNAEATVA
+181 ATAVDATLAQASVASTVPS
-195 EATVA
+195 
-200 NAPDYEVHLAPDHV
+200 PDYELHLAPDHV
-214 RITRGDRDYKIRG
+214 LVRRGDRDYKIRG

-235 TLRVTIQAARRDLL
+235 TLRVNIQAARRDML

-266 QAAALELHC
+266 KATALELHC

-281 KDLGLVLLQLDD
+281 KDLGLVLLHLDD
-293 LRNRQIDAAKATRA
+293 LRNRQIEAAKATRA
-307 PAPELTPEESRE
+307 PLPQMPPDE
-319 ALGLLRDPN
+319 ARDALDLLRDPN
-328 LIGRIVEDL
+328 LIGRIVRDL
-337 EQCGMV
+337 EHCGMV

-356 VSRKLARPLAILVQ
+356 VSRKLANPLAILVQ
-370 SSSSAGKSTLMDTV
+370 SSSSAGKSTLMDTI
-384 LAMAPPEE
+384 LAMAPPED

-447 KGADG
+447 KAVDG
-452 RTVTQFHCVDGPVQ
+452 RAVTQFHCVEGPVQ
-466 LFLTSTSQA
+466 LFLTSTSQT

-482 RCLGLA
+482 RCLVLA

-496 RAIQQRQRL
+496 HAIQQLQRL
-505 LLSRSGLENQRR
+505 LQSRSGLEKRR
-517 ISGIQALHRNAQRLI
+517 EASGLQALHRNAQRLL
-532 RPLVVTNDLDTT
+532 RPLVVTNDLDAT

-570 LHQHQRNLHIDD
+570 LHQHQRTLHVDE

-597 ANRLMDKLLK
+597 ANRLIDKLLK
-607 QSNDELPPQSQRC
+607 QSNNELPPQSQRC

-645 RRSFREESGWT
+645 RRSFREQSGWT

-671 LLRVH
+671 FLRVH

-683 YVYELVT
+683 YLYELVM

>member
-1 MLQLPTPITAAK
+1 
-13 FPLQSAME
+13 ME
-21 HDPLGAAIAYYA
+21 HDPLGTVIAYYA

-53 LEQARAASVGYSD
+53 HEQARAASVGFSD

-72 LPSRRVVAGVRI
+72 LPSRRIVAGVRI
-84 RDHLEELGLYKRNG
+84 RTQLEELGLYKRNG

-107 FPIRDDAGRYTGIRA
+107 IPIRDHAGRCTGIRA
-122 VRLDASIEER
+122 VRIDADSTES
-132 DGFVLEFP
+132 DALVLEFP
-140 RNAGDDA
+140 RSA
-147 EHRDGQCHG
+147 EPG
-156 NHAREASDAA
+156 NENHEIRSSDAA
-166 SAVEGLDPVIGDVAQ
+166 SAVASDVAQ
-181 ATSSTATNAEATVA
+181 ATAVDATLAQASVASTVPS
-195 EATVA
+195 
-200 NAPDYEVHLAPDHV
+200 PDYELHLAPDHV
-214 RITRGDRDYKIRG
+214 LVRRGDRDYKIRG

-235 TLRVTIQAARRDLL
+235 TLRVNIQAARRDML

-266 QAAALELHC
+266 KATALELHC

-281 KDLGLVLLQLDD
+281 KDLGMVLLHLDD
-293 LRNRQIDAAKATRA
+293 LRNRQIEAAKATRA
-307 PAPELTPEESRE
+307 PLPQMPPDE
-319 ALGLLRDPN
+319 ARDALDLLRDPN
-328 LIGRIVEDL
+328 LIGRIVRDL
-337 EQCGMV
+337 EHCGMV

-356 VSRKLARPLAILVQ
+356 VSRKLANPLAILVQ
-370 SSSSAGKSTLMDTV
+370 SSSSAGKSTLMDTI
-384 LAMAPPEE
+384 LAMAPPED

-447 KGADG
+447 KAVDG
-452 RTVTQFHCVDGPVQ
+452 RAVTQFHCVEGPVQ
-466 LFLTSTSQA
+466 LFLTSTSQT

-482 RCLGLA
+482 RCLVLA

-496 RAIQQRQRL
+496 HAIQQLQRL
-505 LLSRSGLENQRR
+505 LQSRSGLEKRR
-517 ISGIQALHRNAQRLI
+517 EASGLQALHRNAQRLL
-532 RPLVVTNDLDTT
+532 RPLVVTNDLDAT

-570 LHQHQRNLHIDD
+570 LHQHQRTLHVDE

-597 ANRLMDKLLK
+597 ANRLIDKLLK
-607 QSNDELPPQSQRC
+607 QSNNELPPQSQRC

-645 RRSFREESGWT
+645 RRSFREQSGWT

-671 LLRVH
+671 FLRVH

-683 YVYELVT
+683 YLYELVM

>member
-1 MLQLPTPITAAK
+1 
-13 FPLQSAME
+13 ME
-21 HDPLGAAIAYYA
+21 HDPLGTVIAYYA

-53 LEQARAASVGYSD
+53 HEQARAASVGFSD

-72 LPSRRVVAGVRI
+72 LPSRRIVAGVRI
-84 RDHLEELGLYKRNG
+84 RTQLEELGLYKRNG

-107 FPIRDDAGRYTGIRA
+107 IPIRDHAGRCTGIRA
-122 VRLDASIEER
+122 VRIDADSTES
-132 DGFVLEFP
+132 DALVLEFP
-140 RNAGDDA
+140 RSAGGPA
-147 EHRDGQCHG
+147 EHGDAQCDGSDG
-156 NHAREASDAA
+156 NHSREASDAA
-166 SAVEGLDPVIGDVAQ
+166 NAVASDVAQ
-181 ATSSTATNAEATVA
+181 ATAVDATLAQATVA
-195 EATVA
+195 STVP
-200 NAPDYEVHLAPDHV
+200 APDYELHLAPDHV
-214 RITRGDRDYKIRG
+214 LVRRGDRDYKIRG

-235 TLRVTIQAARRDLL
+235 TLRVNIQAARRDML

-266 QAAALELHC
+266 KATALELHC

-281 KDLGLVLLQLDD
+281 KDLGLVLLHLDD
-293 LRNRQIDAAKATRA
+293 LRNRQIEAAKATRA
-307 PAPELTPEESRE
+307 PLPQMPPDE
-319 ALGLLRDPN
+319 ARDALDLLRDPN
-328 LIGRIVEDL
+328 LIGRIVRDL
-337 EQCGMV
+337 EHCGMV

-356 VSRKLARPLAILVQ
+356 VSRKLASPLAILVQ
-370 SSSSAGKSTLMDTV
+370 SSSSAGKSTLMDTI
-384 LAMAPPEE
+384 LAMAPPED

-447 KGADG
+447 KAVDG
-452 RTVTQFHCVDGPVQ
+452 RAVTQFHCVEGPVQ
-466 LFLTSTSQA
+466 LFLTSTSQT

-482 RCLGLA
+482 RCLVLA

-496 RAIQQRQRL
+496 HAIQQLQRL
-505 LLSRSGLENQRR
+505 LQSRSGLEKRR
-517 ISGIQALHRNAQRLI
+517 EASGLQALHRNAQRLL
-532 RPLVVTNDLDTT
+532 RPLVVTNDLDAT

-570 LHQHQRNLHIDD
+570 LHQHQRTLHVDE

-597 ANRLMDKLLK
+597 ANRLIDKLLK
-607 QSNDELPPQSQRC
+607 QSNNELPPQSQRC

-645 RRSFREESGWT
+645 RRSFREQSGWT

-671 LLRVH
+671 FLRVH

-683 YVYELVT
+683 YLYELVM

>member
-1 MLQLPTPITAAK
+1 
-13 FPLQSAME
+13 ME
-21 HDPLGAAIAYYA
+21 HDPLGTVIAYYA

-43 AAVERLLGMS
+43 AAVERLLGIS
-53 LEQARAASVGYSD
+53 HEQARAASVGFSD

-72 LPSRRVVAGVRI
+72 LPSRRIVAGVRI
-84 RDHLEELGLYKRNG
+84 RTQLEELGLYKGNG

-107 FPIRDDAGRYTGIRA
+107 IPIRDHAGRCTHIRA
-122 VRLDASIEER
+122 VRIDADSQES
-132 DGFVLEFP
+132 DALVLEFP
-140 RNAGDDA
+140 RSA
-147 EHRDGQCHG
+147 ELDNE
-156 NHAREASDAA
+156 NHEIRSSDAA
-166 SAVEGLDPVIGDVAQ
+166 NAVASDVAQ
-181 ATSSTATNAEATVA
+181 ATAVDATLAQASVVSTVP
-195 EATVA
+195 
-200 NAPDYEVHLAPDHV
+200 APDYELHLAPDHV
-214 RITRGDRDYKIRG
+214 LVRRGDRDYKIRG
-227 LDKNMSSL
+227 LNKNMSSL
-235 TLRVTIQAARRDLL
+235 TLRVNIQAARRDML

-266 QAAALELHC
+266 KATAVELHC

-281 KDLGLVLLQLDD
+281 KDLGLVLLHLDD
-293 LRNRQIDAAKATRA
+293 LRNRQIEAAKATRA
-307 PAPELTPEESRE
+307 PVPQMPPDE
-319 ALGLLRDPN
+319 ARDALDLLRDPN
-328 LIGRIVEDL
+328 LIGRIVRDL
-337 EQCGMV
+337 EHCGMV

-356 VSRKLARPLAILVQ
+356 VSRKLASPLAILVQ
-370 SSSSAGKSTLMDTV
+370 SSSSAGKSTLMDTI
-384 LAMAPPEE
+384 LAMAPPED

-447 KGADG
+447 KAVDG
-452 RTVTQFHCVDGPVQ
+452 RAVTQFHCVEGPVQ
-466 LFLTSTSQA
+466 LFLTSTSQT

-482 RCLGLA
+482 RCLVLA

-496 RAIQQRQRL
+496 HAIQQLQRL
-505 LLSRSGLENQRR
+505 LQSRSGLEKRR
-517 ISGIQALHRNAQRLI
+517 EASGLQALHRNAQRLL
-532 RPLVVTNDLDTT
+532 RPLVVTNDLDAT

-570 LHQHQRNLHIDD
+570 LHQHQRTLHVDE

-597 ANRLMDKLLK
+597 ANRLIDKLLK
-607 QSNDELPPQSQRC
+607 QSNNELPPQSQRC

-645 RRSFREESGWT
+645 RRSFREQSGWT

-671 LLRVH
+671 FLRVH

-683 YVYELVT
+683 YLYELVI

>member
-1 MLQLPTPITAAK
+1 
-13 FPLQSAME
+13 ME
-21 HDPLGAAIAYYA
+21 HDPLGTVIAYYA

-53 LEQARAASVGYSD
+53 HEQARAASVGFSD

-72 LPSRRVVAGVRI
+72 LPSRRIVAGVRI
-84 RDHLEELGLYKRNG
+84 RTQLEELGLYKGNG

-107 FPIRDDAGRYTGIRA
+107 IPIRDHAGRCTGIRA
-122 VRLDASIEER
+122 VRIDADSQES
-132 DGFVLEFP
+132 DALVLEFP
-140 RNAGDDA
+140 RSA
-147 EHRDGQCHG
+147 EPG
-156 NHAREASDAA
+156 NENHEIRSSDAA
-166 SAVEGLDPVIGDVAQ
+166 NAVASDVPQATAVDATLAQ
-181 ATSSTATNAEATVA
+181 ATVASTVP
-195 EATVA
+195 
-200 NAPDYEVHLAPDHV
+200 APDYELHLAPDHV
-214 RITRGDRDYKIRG
+214 LVRRGDRDYKIRG

-235 TLRVTIQAARRDLL
+235 TLRVNIQAARRDML

-266 QAAALELHC
+266 KATALELHC

-281 KDLGLVLLQLDD
+281 KDLGLVLLHLDD
-293 LRNRQIDAAKATRA
+293 LRNRQIEAAKATRA
-307 PAPELTPEESRE
+307 PLPQMPPDE
-319 ALGLLRDPN
+319 ARDALDLLRDPN
-328 LIGRIVEDL
+328 LIGRIVGDL
-337 EQCGMV
+337 EHCGMV

-356 VSRKLARPLAILVQ
+356 VSRKLASPLAILVQ
-370 SSSSAGKSTLMDTV
+370 SSSSAGKSTLMDTI
-384 LAMAPPEE
+384 LAMAPPED

-447 KGADG
+447 KAVDG
-452 RTVTQFHCVDGPVQ
+452 RAVTQFHCVEGPVQ
-466 LFLTSTSQA
+466 LFLTSTSQT

-482 RCLGLA
+482 RCLVLA

-496 RAIQQRQRL
+496 HAIQQLQRL
-505 LLSRSGLENQRR
+505 LQSRSGLEKRR
-517 ISGIQALHRNAQRLI
+517 EASGLQALHRNAQRLL
-532 RPLVVTNDLDTT
+532 RPLVVTNDLDAT

-570 LHQHQRNLHIDD
+570 LHQHQRTLHVDE

-597 ANRLMDKLLK
+597 ANRLIDKLLK
-607 QSNDELPPQSQRC
+607 QSNNELPPQSQRC

-645 RRSFREESGWT
+645 RRSFREQSGWT

-671 LLRVH
+671 FLRVH

-683 YVYELVT
+683 YLYELVI

>member
-1 MLQLPTPITAAK
+1 
-13 FPLQSAME
+13 ME
-21 HDPLGAAIAYYA
+21 HDPLGTVIAYYA

-53 LEQARAASVGYSD
+53 HEQARAASVGFSD

-72 LPSRRVVAGVRI
+72 LPNRRIVAGVRI
-84 RDHLEELGLYKRNG
+84 RTQLEELGLYKRNG

-107 FPIRDDAGRYTGIRA
+107 IPIRDHAGRCTGIRA
-122 VRLDASIEER
+122 VRIDADSTES
-132 DGFVLEFP
+132 DALVLEFP
-140 RNAGDDA
+140 RSA
-147 EHRDGQCHG
+147 EPG
-156 NHAREASDAA
+156 NENHEIRSSDAA
-166 SAVEGLDPVIGDVAQ
+166 SAVASDVAQ
-181 ATSSTATNAEATVA
+181 ATAVDATLAQATVA
-195 EATVA
+195 STVP
-200 NAPDYEVHLAPDHV
+200 APDYELHLAPDHV
-214 RITRGDRDYKIRG
+214 LVRRGDRDYKIRG

-235 TLRVTIQAARRDLL
+235 TLRVNIQAARRDML

-266 QAAALELHC
+266 KATALELHC

-281 KDLGLVLLQLDD
+281 KDLGLVLLHLDD
-293 LRNRQIDAAKATRA
+293 LRNRQIEAAKATRA
-307 PAPELTPEESRE
+307 PLPQMPPDE
-319 ALGLLRDPN
+319 ARDALDLLRDPN
-328 LIGRIVEDL
+328 LIGRIVRDL
-337 EQCGMV
+337 EHCGMV

-356 VSRKLARPLAILVQ
+356 VSRKLASPLAILVQ
-370 SSSSAGKSTLMDTV
+370 SSSSAGKSTLMDTI
-384 LAMAPPEE
+384 LAMAPPED

-447 KGADG
+447 KAVDG
-452 RTVTQFHCVDGPVQ
+452 RAVTQFHCVEGPVQ
-466 LFLTSTSQA
+466 LFLTSTSQT

-482 RCLGLA
+482 RCLVLA

-496 RAIQQRQRL
+496 HAIQQLQRL
-505 LLSRSGLENQRR
+505 LQSRSGLEKRR
-517 ISGIQALHRNAQRLI
+517 EASGLQALHRNAQRLL
-532 RPLVVTNDLDTT
+532 RPLVVTNDLDAT

-570 LHQHQRNLHIDD
+570 LHQHQRTLHVDE

-597 ANRLMDKLLK
+597 ANRLIDKLLK
-607 QSNDELPPQSQRC
+607 QSNNELPPQSQRC

-645 RRSFREESGWT
+645 RRSFREQSGWT

-671 LLRVH
+671 FLRVH

-683 YVYELVT
+683 YLYELVI

>member
-1 MLQLPTPITAAK
+1 
-13 FPLQSAME
+13 ME
-21 HDPLGAAIAYYA
+21 HDPLGTVIAYYA

-53 LEQARAASVGYSD
+53 HEQARAASVGFSD

-72 LPSRRVVAGVRI
+72 LPSRRIVAGVRI
-84 RDHLEELGLYKRNG
+84 RTELEELGLYKGNG

-107 FPIRDDAGRYTGIRA
+107 IPIRDHAGRCTHIRA
-122 VRLDASIEER
+122 VRIDADSQES
-132 DGFVLEFP
+132 DALVLEFP
-140 RNAGDDA
+140 RSA
-147 EHRDGQCHG
+147 EPG
-156 NHAREASDAA
+156 NENHEIRSSDAA
-166 SAVEGLDPVIGDVAQ
+166 NAVASDVPQATAVDATLAQ
-181 ATSSTATNAEATVA
+181 ASVASTVP
-195 EATVA
+195 
-200 NAPDYEVHLAPDHV
+200 APDYELHLAPDHV
-214 RITRGDRDYKIRG
+214 LVRRGDRDYKIRG

-235 TLRVTIQAARRDLL
+235 TLRVNIQAARRDML

-266 QAAALELHC
+266 KATALELHC

-281 KDLGLVLLQLDD
+281 KDLGLVLLHLDD
-293 LRNRQIDAAKATRA
+293 LRNRQIEAAKATRA
-307 PAPELTPEESRE
+307 PLPQMPPDE
-319 ALGLLRDPN
+319 ARDALDLLRDPN
-328 LIGRIVEDL
+328 LIGRIVRDL
-337 EQCGMV
+337 EHCGMV

-356 VSRKLARPLAILVQ
+356 VSRKLASPLAILVQ
-370 SSSSAGKSTLMDTV
+370 SSSSAGKSTLMDTI
-384 LAMAPPEE
+384 LAMAPPED

-447 KGADG
+447 KAVDG
-452 RTVTQFHCVDGPVQ
+452 RAVTQFHCVEGPVQ
-466 LFLTSTSQA
+466 LFLTSTSQT

-482 RCLGLA
+482 RCLVLA

-496 RAIQQRQRL
+496 HAIQQLQRL
-505 LLSRSGLENQRR
+505 LQSRSGLEKRR
-517 ISGIQALHRNAQRLI
+517 EASGLQALHRNAQRLL
-532 RPLVVTNDLDTT
+532 RPLVVTNDLDAT

-570 LHQHQRNLHIDD
+570 LHQHQRTLHVDE

-597 ANRLMDKLLK
+597 ANRLIDKLLK
-607 QSNDELPPQSQRC
+607 QSNNELPPQSQRC

-645 RRSFREESGWT
+645 RRSFREQSGWT

-671 LLRVH
+671 FLRVH

-683 YVYELVT
+683 YLYELVI

>member
-1 MLQLPTPITAAK
+1 
-13 FPLQSAME
+13 ME
-21 HDPLGAAIAYYA
+21 HDPLGTVIAYYA

-53 LEQARAASVGYSD
+53 HEQARAASVGFSD

-72 LPSRRVVAGVRI
+72 LPSRRIVAGVRI
-84 RDHLEELGLYKRNG
+84 RTQLEELGLYKRNG

-107 FPIRDDAGRYTGIRA
+107 IPIRDHAGRCTGIRA
-122 VRLDASIEER
+122 VRIDADSQES
-132 DGFVLEFP
+132 DALVLEFP
-140 RNAGDDA
+140 RSA
-147 EHRDGQCHG
+147 EPG
-156 NHAREASDAA
+156 NENHEIRSSDAA
-166 SAVEGLDPVIGDVAQ
+166 NAVASDVPQATAVDATLAQ
-181 ATSSTATNAEATVA
+181 ASVASTVPS
-195 EATVA
+195 
-200 NAPDYEVHLAPDHV
+200 PDYELHLAPDHV
-214 RITRGDRDYKIRG
+214 LVRRGDRDYKIRG

-235 TLRVTIQAARRDLL
+235 TLRVNIQAARRDML

-266 QAAALELHC
+266 KATALELHC

-281 KDLGLVLLQLDD
+281 KDLGLVLLHLDD
-293 LRNRQIDAAKATRA
+293 LRNRQIEAAKATRA
-307 PAPELTPEESRE
+307 PLPQMPPDE
-319 ALGLLRDPN
+319 ARDALDLLRDPN
-328 LIGRIVEDL
+328 LIGRIVRDL
-337 EQCGMV
+337 EHCGMV

-356 VSRKLARPLAILVQ
+356 VSRKLASPLAILVQ
-370 SSSSAGKSTLMDTV
+370 SSSSAGKSTLMDTI
-384 LAMAPPEE
+384 LAMAPPED

-447 KGADG
+447 KAVDG
-452 RTVTQFHCVDGPVQ
+452 RAVTQFHCVEGPVQ
-466 LFLTSTSQA
+466 LFLTSTSQT

-482 RCLGLA
+482 RCLVLA

-496 RAIQQRQRL
+496 HAIQQLQRL
-505 LLSRSGLENQRR
+505 LQSRSGLEKRR
-517 ISGIQALHRNAQRLI
+517 EASGLQALHRNAQRLL
-532 RPLVVTNDLDTT
+532 RPLVVTNDLDAT

-570 LHQHQRNLHIDD
+570 LHQHQRTLHVDE

-597 ANRLMDKLLK
+597 ANRLIDKLLK
-607 QSNDELPPQSQRC
+607 QSNNELPPQSQRC

-645 RRSFREESGWT
+645 RRSFREQSGWT

-671 LLRVH
+671 FLRVH

-683 YVYELVT
+683 YLYELVI

>member
-1 MLQLPTPITAAK
+1 
-13 FPLQSAME
+13 ME
-21 HDPLGAAIAYYA
+21 HDPLGTVIAYYA

-53 LEQARAASVGYSD
+53 HEQARAASVGFSD

-72 LPSRRVVAGVRI
+72 LPSRRIVAGVRI
-84 RDHLEELGLYKRNG
+84 RTQLEELGLYKGNG

-107 FPIRDDAGRYTGIRA
+107 IPIRDHAGRCTGIRA
-122 VRLDASIEER
+122 VRIDADSQES
-132 DGFVLEFP
+132 DALVLEFP
-140 RNAGDDA
+140 RSAGGPA
-147 EHRDGQCHG
+147 EHGDAQCDRSDE
-156 NHAREASDAA
+156 NHEIRSSDAA
-166 SAVEGLDPVIGDVAQ
+166 NAVASDVPQATAVDATLAQ
-181 ATSSTATNAEATVA
+181 ATVASTIP
-195 EATVA
+195 
-200 NAPDYEVHLAPDHV
+200 APDYELHLAPDHV
-214 RITRGDRDYKIRG
+214 LVRRGDRDYKIRG

-235 TLRVTIQAARRDLL
+235 TLRVNIQAARRDML

-266 QAAALELHC
+266 KATALELHC

-281 KDLGLVLLQLDD
+281 KDLGLVLLHLDD
-293 LRNRQIDAAKATRA
+293 LRNRQIEAAKATRA
-307 PAPELTPEESRE
+307 PLPQIPPDE
-319 ALGLLRDPN
+319 ARDALDLLRDPN
-328 LIGRIVEDL
+328 LIGRIVRDL
-337 EQCGMV
+337 EHCGMV

-356 VSRKLARPLAILVQ
+356 VSRKLASPLAILVQ
-370 SSSSAGKSTLMDTV
+370 SSSSAGKSTLMDTI
-384 LAMAPPEE
+384 LAMAPPED

-447 KGADG
+447 KAVDG
-452 RTVTQFHCVDGPVQ
+452 RAVTQFHCVEGPVQ

-482 RCLGLA
+482 RCLVLA

-496 RAIQQRQRL
+496 HAIQQLQRL
-505 LLSRSGLENQRR
+505 LQSRSGLEKRR
-517 ISGIQALHRNAQRLI
+517 EASGLQALHRNAQRLL
-532 RPLVVTNDLDTT
+532 RPLVVTNDLDAT

-570 LHQHQRNLHIDD
+570 LHQHQRTLHVDE

-597 ANRLMDKLLK
+597 ANRLIDKLLK
-607 QSNDELPPQSQRC
+607 QSNNELPPQSQRC

-645 RRSFREESGWT
+645 RRSFREQSGWT

-671 LLRVH
+671 FLRVH

-683 YVYELVT
+683 YLYELVI

>member
-1 MLQLPTPITAAK
+1 
-13 FPLQSAME
+13 ME
-21 HDPLGAAIAYYA
+21 HDPLGTVIAYYA

-43 AAVERLLGMS
+43 AAVERLLGIS
-53 LEQARAASVGYSD
+53 HEQARAASVGFSD

-72 LPSRRVVAGVRI
+72 LPSRRIVAGVRI
-84 RDHLEELGLYKRNG
+84 RTQLEELGLYKGNG

-107 FPIRDDAGRYTGIRA
+107 IPIRDHAGRCTHIRA
-122 VRLDASIEER
+122 VRIDADSQES
-132 DGFVLEFP
+132 DALVLEFP
-140 RNAGDDA
+140 RSA
-147 EHRDGQCHG
+147 ELDNE
-156 NHAREASDAA
+156 NHEIRSSDAA
-166 SAVEGLDPVIGDVAQ
+166 NAVASDVAQ
-181 ATSSTATNAEATVA
+181 ATAVDATLAQASVVSTVP
-195 EATVA
+195 
-200 NAPDYEVHLAPDHV
+200 APDYELHLAPDHV
-214 RITRGDRDYKIRG
+214 LVRRGDRDYKIRG
-227 LDKNMSSL
+227 LNKNMSSL
-235 TLRVTIQAARRDLL
+235 TLRVNIQAARRDML

-266 QAAALELHC
+266 KATAVELHC

-281 KDLGLVLLQLDD
+281 KDLGLVLLHLDD
-293 LRNRQIDAAKATRA
+293 LRNRQIEAAKATRA
-307 PAPELTPEESRE
+307 PVPQMPPDE
-319 ALGLLRDPN
+319 ARDALELLRDPN
-328 LIGRIVEDL
+328 LIGRIVRDL
-337 EQCGMV
+337 EHCGMV

-356 VSRKLARPLAILVQ
+356 VSRKLASPLAILVQ
-370 SSSSAGKSTLMDTV
+370 SSSSAGKSTLMDTI
-384 LAMAPPEE
+384 LAMAPPED

-447 KGADG
+447 KAVDG
-452 RTVTQFHCVDGPVQ
+452 RAVTQFHCVEGPVQ
-466 LFLTSTSQA
+466 LFLTSTSQT

-482 RCLGLA
+482 RCLVLA

-496 RAIQQRQRL
+496 HAIQQLQRL
-505 LLSRSGLENQRR
+505 LQSRSGLEKRR
-517 ISGIQALHRNAQRLI
+517 EASGLQALHRNAQRLL
-532 RPLVVTNDLDTT
+532 RPLVVTNDLDAT

-570 LHQHQRNLHIDD
+570 LHQHQRTLHVDE

-597 ANRLMDKLLK
+597 ANRLIDKLLK
-607 QSNDELPPQSQRC
+607 QSNNELPPQSQRC

-645 RRSFREESGWT
+645 RRSFREQSGWT

-671 LLRVH
+671 FLRVH

-683 YVYELVT
+683 YLYELVI

>member
-1 MLQLPTPITAAK
+1 
-13 FPLQSAME
+13 ME
-21 HDPLGAAIAYYA
+21 HDPLGTVIAYYA

-53 LEQARAASVGYSD
+53 HEQARAASVGFSD

-72 LPSRRVVAGVRI
+72 LPSRRIVAGVRI
-84 RDHLEELGLYKRNG
+84 RTQLEELGLYKGNG

-107 FPIRDDAGRYTGIRA
+107 IPIRDHAGRCTGIRA
-122 VRLDASIEER
+122 VRIDADSQGS
-132 DGFVLEFP
+132 DALVLEFP
-140 RNAGDDA
+140 RSAGGPA
-147 EHRDGQCHG
+147 EHGDAQCDRSDG
-156 NHAREASDAA
+156 NHEIRSSDAA
-166 SAVEGLDPVIGDVAQ
+166 NAVASDVAQ
-181 ATSSTATNAEATVA
+181 AAAVDATLAQATVA
-195 EATVA
+195 STIP
-200 NAPDYEVHLAPDHV
+200 APDYELHLAPDHV
-214 RITRGDRDYKIRG
+214 LVRRGDRDYKIRG

-235 TLRVTIQAARRDLL
+235 TLRVNIQAARRDML

-266 QAAALELHC
+266 KATALELHC

-281 KDLGLVLLQLDD
+281 KDLGLVLLHLDD
-293 LRNRQIDAAKATRA
+293 LRNRQIEAAKATRA
-307 PAPELTPEESRE
+307 PLPQMPPDE
-319 ALGLLRDPN
+319 ARDALDLLRDPN
-328 LIGRIVEDL
+328 LIGRIVRDL
-337 EQCGMV
+337 EHCGMV

-356 VSRKLARPLAILVQ
+356 VSRKLASPLAILVQ
-370 SSSSAGKSTLMDTV
+370 SSSSAGKSTLMDTI
-384 LAMAPPEE
+384 LAMAPPED

-447 KGADG
+447 KAVDG
-452 RTVTQFHCVDGPVQ
+452 RAVTQFHCVEGPVQ

-482 RCLGLA
+482 RCLVLA

-496 RAIQQRQRL
+496 HAIQQLQRL
-505 LLSRSGLENQRR
+505 LQSRSGLEKRR
-517 ISGIQALHRNAQRLI
+517 EASGLQALHRNAQRLL
-532 RPLVVTNDLDTT
+532 RPLVVTNDLDAT

-570 LHQHQRNLHIDD
+570 LHQHQRTLHVDE

-597 ANRLMDKLLK
+597 ANRLIDKLLK
-607 QSNDELPPQSQRC
+607 QSNNELPPQSQRC

-645 RRSFREESGWT
+645 RRSFREQSGWT

-671 LLRVH
+671 FLRVH

-683 YVYELVT
+683 YLYELVM

>member
-1 MLQLPTPITAAK
+1 
-13 FPLQSAME
+13 ME
-21 HDPLGAAIAYYA
+21 HDPLGTVIAYYA

-53 LEQARAASVGYSD
+53 HEQARAASVGFSD

-72 LPSRRVVAGVRI
+72 LPSRRIVAGVRI
-84 RDHLEELGLYKRNG
+84 RTQLEELGLYKGNG

-107 FPIRDDAGRYTGIRA
+107 IPIRDHAGRCTGIRA
-122 VRLDASIEER
+122 VRIDADSQES
-132 DGFVLEFP
+132 DALVLEFP
-140 RNAGDDA
+140 RSA
-147 EHRDGQCHG
+147 ELDNE
-156 NHAREASDAA
+156 NHEIRSSDAA
-166 SAVEGLDPVIGDVAQ
+166 NAVASDVAQ
-181 ATSSTATNAEATVA
+181 ATAVDATLAQASVVSTVP
-195 EATVA
+195 
-200 NAPDYEVHLAPDHV
+200 APDYELHLAPDHV
-214 RITRGDRDYKIRG
+214 LVRRGDRDYKIRG
-227 LDKNMSSL
+227 LNKNMSSL
-235 TLRVTIQAARRDLL
+235 TLRVNIQAARRDML

-266 QAAALELHC
+266 KATALELHC

-281 KDLGLVLLQLDD
+281 KDLGLVLLHLDD
-293 LRNRQIDAAKATRA
+293 LRNRQIEAAKATRA
-307 PAPELTPEESRE
+307 PVPQMPPDE
-319 ALGLLRDPN
+319 ARDALDLLRDPN
-328 LIGRIVEDL
+328 LIGRIVRDL
-337 EQCGMV
+337 EHCGMV

-356 VSRKLARPLAILVQ
+356 VSRKLANPLAILVQ
-370 SSSSAGKSTLMDTV
+370 SSSSAGKSTLMDTI
-384 LAMAPPEE
+384 LAMAPPED

-447 KGADG
+447 KAVDG
-452 RTVTQFHCVDGPVQ
+452 RAVTQFHCVEGPVQ
-466 LFLTSTSQA
+466 LFLTSTSQT

-482 RCLGLA
+482 RCLVLA

-496 RAIQQRQRL
+496 HAIQQLQRL
-505 LLSRSGLENQRR
+505 LQSRSGLEKRR
-517 ISGIQALHRNAQRLI
+517 EASGLQALHRNAQRLL
-532 RPLVVTNDLDTT
+532 RPLVVTNDLDAT

-570 LHQHQRNLHIDD
+570 LHQHQRTLHVDE

-597 ANRLMDKLLK
+597 ANRLIDKLLK
-607 QSNDELPPQSQRC
+607 QSNNELPPQSQRC

-645 RRSFREESGWT
+645 RRSFREQSGWT

-671 LLRVH
+671 FLRVH

-683 YVYELVT
+683 YLYELVI

>member
-1 MLQLPTPITAAK
+1 
-13 FPLQSAME
+13 ME
-21 HDPLGAAIAYYA
+21 HDPLGTVIAYYA

-53 LEQARAASVGYSD
+53 HEQARAASVGFSD

-72 LPSRRVVAGVRI
+72 LPSRRIVAGVRI
-84 RDHLEELGLYKRNG
+84 RTQLEELGLYKRNG

-107 FPIRDDAGRYTGIRA
+107 IPIRDHAGRCTGIRA
-122 VRLDASIEER
+122 VRIDADSQES
-132 DGFVLEFP
+132 DALVLEFP
-140 RNAGDDA
+140 RSA
-147 EHRDGQCHG
+147 EPG
-156 NHAREASDAA
+156 NENHEIRSSDAA
-166 SAVEGLDPVIGDVAQ
+166 SAVASDVAQ
-181 ATSSTATNAEATVA
+181 ATAVDATLAQATVA
-195 EATVA
+195 STIP
-200 NAPDYEVHLAPDHV
+200 APDYELHLAPDHV
-214 RITRGDRDYKIRG
+214 LVRRGDRDYKIRG

-235 TLRVTIQAARRDLL
+235 TLRVNIQAARRDML

-266 QAAALELHC
+266 KATALELHC

-281 KDLGLVLLQLDD
+281 KDLGLVLLHLDD
-293 LRNRQIDAAKATRA
+293 LRNRQIEAAKATRA
-307 PAPELTPEESRE
+307 PLPQMPPDE
-319 ALGLLRDPN
+319 ARDALDLLRDPN
-328 LIGRIVEDL
+328 LIGRIVRDL
-337 EQCGMV
+337 EHCGMV

-356 VSRKLARPLAILVQ
+356 VSRKLANPLAILVQ
-370 SSSSAGKSTLMDTV
+370 SSSSAGKSTLMDTI
-384 LAMAPPEE
+384 LAMAPPED

-447 KGADG
+447 KAVDG
-452 RTVTQFHCVDGPVQ
+452 RAVTQFHCVEGPVQ
-466 LFLTSTSQA
+466 LFLTSTSQT

-482 RCLGLA
+482 RCLVLA

-496 RAIQQRQRL
+496 HAIQQLQRL
-505 LLSRSGLENQRR
+505 LQSRSGLEKRR
-517 ISGIQALHRNAQRLI
+517 EASGLQALHRNAQRLL
-532 RPLVVTNDLDTT
+532 RPLVVTNDLDAT

-570 LHQHQRNLHIDD
+570 LHQHQRTLHVDE

-597 ANRLMDKLLK
+597 ANRLIDKLLK
-607 QSNDELPPQSQRC
+607 QSNNELPPQSQRC

-645 RRSFREESGWT
+645 RRSFREQSGWT

-671 LLRVH
+671 FLRVH

-683 YVYELVT
+683 YLYELVM

>member
-1 MLQLPTPITAAK
+1 
-13 FPLQSAME
+13 ME
-21 HDPLGAAIAYYA
+21 HDPLGTVIAYYA

-53 LEQARAASVGYSD
+53 HEQARAASVGFSD

-72 LPSRRVVAGVRI
+72 LPSRRIVAGVRI
-84 RDHLEELGLYKRNG
+84 RTQLEELGLYKGNG

-107 FPIRDDAGRYTGIRA
+107 IPIRDHAGRCTHIRA
-122 VRLDASIEER
+122 VRIDADSQES
-132 DGFVLEFP
+132 DALVLEFP
-140 RNAGDDA
+140 RSA
-147 EHRDGQCHG
+147 ELDNE
-156 NHAREASDAA
+156 NHEIRSSDAA
-166 SAVEGLDPVIGDVAQ
+166 NAVASDVAQ
-181 ATSSTATNAEATVA
+181 ATAVDATLAQASVVSTVP
-195 EATVA
+195 
-200 NAPDYEVHLAPDHV
+200 APDYELHLAPDHV
-214 RITRGDRDYKIRG
+214 LVRRGDRDYKIRG

-235 TLRVTIQAARRDLL
+235 TLRVNIQAARRDML

-266 QAAALELHC
+266 KATALELHC

-281 KDLGLVLLQLDD
+281 KDLGLVLLHLDD
-293 LRNRQIDAAKATRA
+293 LRNRQIEAAKATRA
-307 PAPELTPEESRE
+307 PVPQMPPDE
-319 ALGLLRDPN
+319 ARDALDLLRDPN
-328 LIGRIVEDL
+328 LIGRIVRDL
-337 EQCGMV
+337 EHCGMV

-356 VSRKLARPLAILVQ
+356 VSRKLASPLAILVQ
-370 SSSSAGKSTLMDTV
+370 SSSSAGKSTLMDTI
-384 LAMAPPEE
+384 LAMAPPED

-447 KGADG
+447 KAVDG
-452 RTVTQFHCVDGPVQ
+452 RAVTQFHCVEGPVQ
-466 LFLTSTSQA
+466 LFLTSTSQT

-482 RCLGLA
+482 RCLVLA

-496 RAIQQRQRL
+496 HAIQQLQRL
-505 LLSRSGLENQRR
+505 LQSRSGLEKRR
-517 ISGIQALHRNAQRLI
+517 EASGLQALHRNAQRLL
-532 RPLVVTNDLDTT
+532 RPLVVTNDLDAT

-570 LHQHQRNLHIDD
+570 LHQHQRTLHVDE

-597 ANRLMDKLLK
+597 ANRLIDKLLK
-607 QSNDELPPQSQRC
+607 QSNNELPPQSQRC

-645 RRSFREESGWT
+645 RRSFREQSGWT

-671 LLRVH
+671 FLRVH

-683 YVYELVT
+683 YLYELVI

>member
-1 MLQLPTPITAAK
+1 
-13 FPLQSAME
+13 ME
-21 HDPLGAAIAYYA
+21 HDPLGTVIAYYA

-43 AAVERLLGMS
+43 AAVERLLGIS
-53 LEQARAASVGYSD
+53 HEQARAASVGFSD

-72 LPSRRVVAGVRI
+72 LPSRRIVAGVRI
-84 RDHLEELGLYKRNG
+84 RTQLEELGLYKGNG

-107 FPIRDDAGRYTGIRA
+107 IPIRDHAGRCTHIRA
-122 VRLDASIEER
+122 VRIDADSQES
-132 DGFVLEFP
+132 DALVLEFP
-140 RNAGDDA
+140 RSA
-147 EHRDGQCHG
+147 ELDNE
-156 NHAREASDAA
+156 NHEIRSSDAA
-166 SAVEGLDPVIGDVAQ
+166 NAVASDVAQ
-181 ATSSTATNAEATVA
+181 ATAVDATLAQASVVSTVP
-195 EATVA
+195 
-200 NAPDYEVHLAPDHV
+200 APDYELHLAPDHV
-214 RITRGDRDYKIRG
+214 LVRRGDRDYKIRG
-227 LDKNMSSL
+227 LNKNMSSL
-235 TLRVTIQAARRDLL
+235 TLRVNIQAARRDML

-266 QAAALELHC
+266 KATAVELHC

-281 KDLGLVLLQLDD
+281 KDLGLVLLHLDD
-293 LRNRQIDAAKATRA
+293 LRNRQIEAAKATRA
-307 PAPELTPEESRE
+307 PVPQMPPDE
-319 ALGLLRDPN
+319 ARDALELLRDPN
-328 LIGRIVEDL
+328 LIGRIVRDL
-337 EQCGMV
+337 EHCGMV

-356 VSRKLARPLAILVQ
+356 VSRKLANPLAILVQ
-370 SSSSAGKSTLMDTV
+370 SSSSAGKSTLMDTI
-384 LAMAPPEE
+384 LAMAPPED

-447 KGADG
+447 KAVDG
-452 RTVTQFHCVDGPVQ
+452 RAVTQFHCVEGPVQ
-466 LFLTSTSQA
+466 LFLTSTSQT

-482 RCLGLA
+482 RCLVLA

-496 RAIQQRQRL
+496 HAIQQLQRL
-505 LLSRSGLENQRR
+505 LQSRSGLEKRR
-517 ISGIQALHRNAQRLI
+517 EASGLQALHRNAQRLL
-532 RPLVVTNDLDTT
+532 RPLVVTNDLDAT

-570 LHQHQRNLHIDD
+570 LHQHQRTLHVDE

-597 ANRLMDKLLK
+597 ANRLIDKLLK
-607 QSNDELPPQSQRC
+607 QSNNELPPQSQRC

-645 RRSFREESGWT
+645 RRSFREQSGWT

-671 LLRVH
+671 FLRVH

-683 YVYELVT
+683 YLYELVI

>member
-1 MLQLPTPITAAK
+1 
-13 FPLQSAME
+13 ME
-21 HDPLGAAIAYYA
+21 HDPLGTVIAYYA

-53 LEQARAASVGYSD
+53 HEQARAASVGFSD

-72 LPSRRVVAGVRI
+72 LPNRRIVAGVRI
-84 RDHLEELGLYKRNG
+84 RTQLEELGLYKRNG

-107 FPIRDDAGRYTGIRA
+107 IPIRDHAGRCTGIRA
-122 VRLDASIEER
+122 VRIDADSQES
-132 DGFVLEFP
+132 DALVLEFP
-140 RNAGDDA
+140 RSA
-147 EHRDGQCHG
+147 ELDNE
-156 NHAREASDAA
+156 NHEIRSSDAA
-166 SAVEGLDPVIGDVAQ
+166 NAVASDVAQ
-181 ATSSTATNAEATVA
+181 ATAVDATLAQASVASTVPS
-195 EATVA
+195 
-200 NAPDYEVHLAPDHV
+200 PDYELHLAPDHV
-214 RITRGDRDYKIRG
+214 LVRRGDRDYKIRG

-235 TLRVTIQAARRDLL
+235 TLRVNIQAARRDML

-266 QAAALELHC
+266 KATALELHC

-281 KDLGLVLLQLDD
+281 KDLGLVLLHLDD
-293 LRNRQIDAAKATRA
+293 LRNRQIEAAKATRA
-307 PAPELTPEESRE
+307 PLPQMPPDE
-319 ALGLLRDPN
+319 ARDALDLLRDPN
-328 LIGRIVEDL
+328 LIGRIVRDL
-337 EQCGMV
+337 EHCGMV

-356 VSRKLARPLAILVQ
+356 VSRKLANPLAILVQ
-370 SSSSAGKSTLMDTV
+370 SSSSAGKSTLMDTI
-384 LAMAPPEE
+384 LAMAPPED

-447 KGADG
+447 KAVDG
-452 RTVTQFHCVDGPVQ
+452 RAVTQFHCVEGPVQ
-466 LFLTSTSQA
+466 LFLTSTSQT

-482 RCLGLA
+482 RCLVLA

-496 RAIQQRQRL
+496 HAIQQLQRL
-505 LLSRSGLENQRR
+505 LQSRSGLEKRR
-517 ISGIQALHRNAQRLI
+517 EASGLQALHRNAQRLL
-532 RPLVVTNDLDTT
+532 RPLVVTNDLDAT

-570 LHQHQRNLHIDD
+570 LHQHQRTLHVDE

-597 ANRLMDKLLK
+597 ANRLIDKLLK
-607 QSNDELPPQSQRC
+607 QSNNELPPQSQRC

-645 RRSFREESGWT
+645 RRSFREQSGWT

-671 LLRVH
+671 FLRVH

-683 YVYELVT
+683 YLYELVM

>member
-1 MLQLPTPITAAK
+1 
-13 FPLQSAME
+13 ME
-21 HDPLGAAIAYYA
+21 HDPLGTVIAYYA

-53 LEQARAASVGYSD
+53 HEQARAASVGFSD

-72 LPSRRVVAGVRI
+72 LPSRRIVAGVRI
-84 RDHLEELGLYKRNG
+84 RTQLEELGLYKGNG

-107 FPIRDDAGRYTGIRA
+107 IPIRDHAGRCTGIRA
-122 VRLDASIEER
+122 VRIDADSQES
-132 DGFVLEFP
+132 DALVLEFP
-140 RNAGDDA
+140 RSA
-147 EHRDGQCHG
+147 EPG
-156 NHAREASDAA
+156 NENHEIRSSDAA
-166 SAVEGLDPVIGDVAQ
+166 SAVASDVAQ
-181 ATSSTATNAEATVA
+181 AAAVDATLAQATVA
-195 EATVA
+195 STVP
-200 NAPDYEVHLAPDHV
+200 APDYELHLAPDHV
-214 RITRGDRDYKIRG
+214 LVRRGDRDYKIRG

-235 TLRVTIQAARRDLL
+235 TLRVNIQAARRDML

-266 QAAALELHC
+266 KATALELHC

-281 KDLGLVLLQLDD
+281 KDLGLVLLHLDD
-293 LRNRQIDAAKATRA
+293 LRNRQIEAAKATRA
-307 PAPELTPEESRE
+307 PLPQMPPDE
-319 ALGLLRDPN
+319 ARDALDLLRDPN
-328 LIGRIVEDL
+328 LIGRIVGDL
-337 EQCGMV
+337 EHCGMV

-356 VSRKLARPLAILVQ
+356 VSRKLASPLAILVQ
-370 SSSSAGKSTLMDTV
+370 SSSSAGKSTLMDTI
-384 LAMAPPEE
+384 LAMAPPED

-447 KGADG
+447 KAVDG
-452 RTVTQFHCVDGPVQ
+452 RAVTQFHCVEGPVQ
-466 LFLTSTSQA
+466 LFLTSTSQT

-482 RCLGLA
+482 RCLVLA

-496 RAIQQRQRL
+496 HAIQQLQRL
-505 LLSRSGLENQRR
+505 LQSRSGLEKRR
-517 ISGIQALHRNAQRLI
+517 EASGLQALHRNAQRLL
-532 RPLVVTNDLDTT
+532 RPLVVTNDLDAT

-570 LHQHQRNLHIDD
+570 LHQHQRTLHVDE

-597 ANRLMDKLLK
+597 ANRLIDKLLK
-607 QSNDELPPQSQRC
+607 QSNNELPPQSQRC

-645 RRSFREESGWT
+645 RRSFREQSGWT

-671 LLRVH
+671 FLRVH

-683 YVYELVT
+683 YLYELVI

>member
-1 MLQLPTPITAAK
+1 
-13 FPLQSAME
+13 ME
-21 HDPLGAAIAYYA
+21 HDPLGTVIAYYA

-53 LEQARAASVGYSD
+53 HEQARAASVGFSD

-72 LPSRRVVAGVRI
+72 LPNRRIVAGVRI
-84 RDHLEELGLYKRNG
+84 RTQLEELGLYKRNG

-107 FPIRDDAGRYTGIRA
+107 IPIRDHAGRCTGIRA
-122 VRLDASIEER
+122 VRIDADSQES
-132 DGFVLEFP
+132 DALVLEFP
-140 RNAGDDA
+140 RSA
-147 EHRDGQCHG
+147 ELDNE
-156 NHAREASDAA
+156 NHEIRSSDAA
-166 SAVEGLDPVIGDVAQ
+166 NAVASDVPQATAVDATLAQ
-181 ATSSTATNAEATVA
+181 ASVASTVPS
-195 EATVA
+195 
-200 NAPDYEVHLAPDHV
+200 PDYELHLAPDHV
-214 RITRGDRDYKIRG
+214 LVRRGDRDYKIRG

-235 TLRVTIQAARRDLL
+235 TLRVNIQAARRDML

-266 QAAALELHC
+266 KATALELHC

-281 KDLGLVLLQLDD
+281 KDLGLVLLHLDD
-293 LRNRQIDAAKATRA
+293 LRNRQIEAAKATRA
-307 PAPELTPEESRE
+307 PLPQMPPDE
-319 ALGLLRDPN
+319 ARDALDLLRDPN
-328 LIGRIVEDL
+328 LIGRIVRDL
-337 EQCGMV
+337 EHCGMV

-356 VSRKLARPLAILVQ
+356 VSRKLASPLAILVQ
-370 SSSSAGKSTLMDTV
+370 SSSSAGKSTLMDTI
-384 LAMAPPEE
+384 LAMAPPED

-447 KGADG
+447 KAVDG
-452 RTVTQFHCVDGPVQ
+452 RAVTQFHCVEGPVQ
-466 LFLTSTSQA
+466 LFLTSTSQT

-482 RCLGLA
+482 RCLVLA

-496 RAIQQRQRL
+496 HAIQQLQRL
-505 LLSRSGLENQRR
+505 LQSRSGLEKRR
-517 ISGIQALHRNAQRLI
+517 EASGLQALHRNAQRLL
-532 RPLVVTNDLDTT
+532 RPLVVTNDLDAT

-570 LHQHQRNLHIDD
+570 LHQHQRTLHVDE

-597 ANRLMDKLLK
+597 ANRLIDKLLK
-607 QSNDELPPQSQRC
+607 QSNNELPPQSQRC

-645 RRSFREESGWT
+645 RRSFREQSGWT

-671 LLRVH
+671 FLRVH

-683 YVYELVT
+683 YLYELVM

>member
-1 MLQLPTPITAAK
+1 
-13 FPLQSAME
+13 ME
-21 HDPLGAAIAYYA
+21 HDPLGTVIAYYA

-53 LEQARAASVGYSD
+53 HEQARAASVGFSD

-72 LPSRRVVAGVRI
+72 LPSRRIVAGVRI
-84 RDHLEELGLYKRNG
+84 RTQLEELGLYKGNG

-107 FPIRDDAGRYTGIRA
+107 IPIRDHAGRCTGIRA
-122 VRLDASIEER
+122 VRIDADSQES
-132 DGFVLEFP
+132 DALVLEFP
-140 RNAGDDA
+140 RSA
-147 EHRDGQCHG
+147 EPG
-156 NHAREASDAA
+156 NENHEIRSSDAA
-166 SAVEGLDPVIGDVAQ
+166 NAVASDVPQATAVDATLAQ
-181 ATSSTATNAEATVA
+181 ATVASTVP
-195 EATVA
+195 
-200 NAPDYEVHLAPDHV
+200 APDYELHLAPDHV
-214 RITRGDRDYKIRG
+214 LVRRGDRDYKIRG

-235 TLRVTIQAARRDLL
+235 TLRVNIQAARRDML

-266 QAAALELHC
+266 KATALELHC

-281 KDLGLVLLQLDD
+281 KDLGLVLLHLDD
-293 LRNRQIDAAKATRA
+293 LRNRQIEAAKATRA
-307 PAPELTPEESRE
+307 PLPQMPPDE
-319 ALGLLRDPN
+319 ARDALDLLRDPN
-328 LIGRIVEDL
+328 LIGRIVRDL
-337 EQCGMV
+337 EHCGMV

-356 VSRKLARPLAILVQ
+356 VSRKLASPLAILVQ
-370 SSSSAGKSTLMDTV
+370 SSSSAGKSTLMDTI
-384 LAMAPPEE
+384 LAMAPPED

-447 KGADG
+447 KAVDG
-452 RTVTQFHCVDGPVQ
+452 RAVTQFHCVEGPVQ
-466 LFLTSTSQA
+466 LFLTSTSQT

-482 RCLGLA
+482 RCLVLA

-496 RAIQQRQRL
+496 HAIQQLQRL
-505 LLSRSGLENQRR
+505 LQSRSGLEKRR
-517 ISGIQALHRNAQRLI
+517 EASGLQALHRNAQRLL
-532 RPLVVTNDLDTT
+532 RPLVVTNDLDAT

-570 LHQHQRNLHIDD
+570 LHQHQRTLHVDE

-597 ANRLMDKLLK
+597 ANRLIDKLLK
-607 QSNDELPPQSQRC
+607 QSNNELPPQSQRC

-645 RRSFREESGWT
+645 RRSFREQSGWT

-671 LLRVH
+671 FLRVH

-683 YVYELVT
+683 YLYELVI

>member
-1 MLQLPTPITAAK
+1 
-13 FPLQSAME
+13 ME
-21 HDPLGAAIAYYA
+21 HDPLGTVIAYYA

-53 LEQARAASVGYSD
+53 HEQARAASVGFSD

-72 LPSRRVVAGVRI
+72 LPSRRIVAGVRI
-84 RDHLEELGLYKRNG
+84 RTQLEELGLYKGNG

-107 FPIRDDAGRYTGIRA
+107 IPIRDHAGRCTGIRA
-122 VRLDASIEER
+122 VRIDADSQES
-132 DGFVLEFP
+132 DALVLEFP
-140 RNAGDDA
+140 RSA
-147 EHRDGQCHG
+147 EPG
-156 NHAREASDAA
+156 NENHEIRSSDAA
-166 SAVEGLDPVIGDVAQ
+166 NAVASDVAQ
-181 ATSSTATNAEATVA
+181 ATAVDATLAQATVA
-195 EATVA
+195 STVP
-200 NAPDYEVHLAPDHV
+200 APDYELHLAPDHV
-214 RITRGDRDYKIRG
+214 LVRRGDRDYKIRG

-235 TLRVTIQAARRDLL
+235 TLRVNIQAARRDML

-266 QAAALELHC
+266 KATALELHC

-281 KDLGLVLLQLDD
+281 KDLGLVLLHLDD
-293 LRNRQIDAAKATRA
+293 LRNRQIEAAKATRA
-307 PAPELTPEESRE
+307 PVPQMPPDE
-319 ALGLLRDPN
+319 ARDALDLLRDPN
-328 LIGRIVEDL
+328 LIGRIVRDL
-337 EQCGMV
+337 EHCGMV

-356 VSRKLARPLAILVQ
+356 VSRKLASPLAILVQ
-370 SSSSAGKSTLMDTV
+370 SSSSAGKSTLMDTI
-384 LAMAPPEE
+384 LAMAPPED

-447 KGADG
+447 KAVDG
-452 RTVTQFHCVDGPVQ
+452 RAVTQLHCVEGPVQ
-466 LFLTSTSQA
+466 LFLTSTSQT

-482 RCLGLA
+482 RCLVLA

-496 RAIQQRQRL
+496 HAIQQLQRL
-505 LLSRSGLENQRR
+505 LQSRSGLEKRR
-517 ISGIQALHRNAQRLI
+517 EASGLQALHRNAQRLL
-532 RPLVVTNDLDTT
+532 RPLVVTNDLDAT

-570 LHQHQRNLHIDD
+570 LHQHQRTLHVDE

-597 ANRLMDKLLK
+597 ANRLIDKLLK
-607 QSNDELPPQSQRC
+607 QSNNELPPQSQRC

-645 RRSFREESGWT
+645 RRSFREQSGWT

-671 LLRVH
+671 FLRVH

-683 YVYELVT
+683 YLYELVI

>member
-1 MLQLPTPITAAK
+1 
-13 FPLQSAME
+13 ME
-21 HDPLGAAIAYYA
+21 HDPLGTVIAYYA

-53 LEQARAASVGYSD
+53 HEQARAASVGFSD

-72 LPSRRVVAGVRI
+72 LPSRRIVAGVRI
-84 RDHLEELGLYKRNG
+84 RTQLEELGLYKGNG

-107 FPIRDDAGRYTGIRA
+107 IPIRDHAGRCTGIRA
-122 VRLDASIEER
+122 VRIDADSQES
-132 DGFVLEFP
+132 DALVLEFP
-140 RNAGDDA
+140 RSAGGPA
-147 EHRDGQCHG
+147 EHGDAQCDRSDE
-156 NHAREASDAA
+156 NHEIRSSDAA
-166 SAVEGLDPVIGDVAQ
+166 NAVASDVAQ
-181 ATSSTATNAEATVA
+181 AAAVDATLAQATVA
-195 EATVA
+195 STVP
-200 NAPDYEVHLAPDHV
+200 APDYELHLAPDHV
-214 RITRGDRDYKIRG
+214 LVRRGDRDYKIRG

-235 TLRVTIQAARRDLL
+235 TLRVNIQAARRDML

-266 QAAALELHC
+266 KATALELHC

-281 KDLGLVLLQLDD
+281 KDLGLVLLHLDD
-293 LRNRQIDAAKATRA
+293 LRNRQIEAAKATRA
-307 PAPELTPEESRE
+307 PLPQMPPDE
-319 ALGLLRDPN
+319 ARDALHLLRDPN
-328 LIGRIVEDL
+328 LIGRIVGDL
-337 EQCGMV
+337 EHCGMV

-356 VSRKLARPLAILVQ
+356 VSRKLASPLAILVQ
-370 SSSSAGKSTLMDTV
+370 SSSSAGKSTLMDTI
-384 LAMAPPEE
+384 LAMAPPED

-447 KGADG
+447 KAVDG
-452 RTVTQFHCVDGPVQ
+452 RAVTQFHCVEGPVQ
-466 LFLTSTSQA
+466 LFLTSTSQT

-482 RCLGLA
+482 RCLVLA

-496 RAIQQRQRL
+496 HAIQQLQRL
-505 LLSRSGLENQRR
+505 LQSRSGLEKRR
-517 ISGIQALHRNAQRLI
+517 EASGLQALHRNAQRLL
-532 RPLVVTNDLDTT
+532 RPLVVTNDLDAT

-570 LHQHQRNLHIDD
+570 LHQHQRTLHVDE

-597 ANRLMDKLLK
+597 ANRLIDKLLK
-607 QSNDELPPQSQRC
+607 QSNNELPPQSQRC

-645 RRSFREESGWT
+645 RRSFREQSGWT

-671 LLRVH
+671 FLRVH

-683 YVYELVT
+683 YLYELVI

>member
-1 MLQLPTPITAAK
+1 
-13 FPLQSAME
+13 ME
-21 HDPLGAAIAYYA
+21 HDPLGTVIAYYA

-53 LEQARAASVGYSD
+53 HEQARAASVGFSD

-72 LPSRRVVAGVRI
+72 LPSRRIVAGVRI
-84 RDHLEELGLYKRNG
+84 RTQLEELGLYKGNG

-107 FPIRDDAGRYTGIRA
+107 IPIRDHAGRCTGIRA
-122 VRLDASIEER
+122 VRIDADSQES
-132 DGFVLEFP
+132 DALVLEFP
-140 RNAGDDA
+140 RSA
-147 EHRDGQCHG
+147 EPG
-156 NHAREASDAA
+156 NENHEIRSSDAA
-166 SAVEGLDPVIGDVAQ
+166 TAVASDVPQAAAVDATLAQ
-181 ATSSTATNAEATVA
+181 ATVASTVP
-195 EATVA
+195 
-200 NAPDYEVHLAPDHV
+200 APDYELHLAPDHV
-214 RITRGDRDYKIRG
+214 LVRRGDRDYKIRG

-235 TLRVTIQAARRDLL
+235 TLRVNIQAARRDML

-266 QAAALELHC
+266 KATALELHC

-281 KDLGLVLLQLDD
+281 KDLGLVLLHLDD
-293 LRNRQIDAAKATRA
+293 LRNRQIEAAKATRA
-307 PAPELTPEESRE
+307 PVPQMPPDE
-319 ALGLLRDPN
+319 ARDALDLLRDPN
-328 LIGRIVEDL
+328 LIGRIVRDL
-337 EQCGMV
+337 EHCGMV

-356 VSRKLARPLAILVQ
+356 VSRKLASPLAILVQ
-370 SSSSAGKSTLMDTV
+370 SSSSAGKSTLMDTI
-384 LAMAPPEE
+384 LAMAPPED

-447 KGADG
+447 KAVDG
-452 RTVTQFHCVDGPVQ
+452 RAVTQFHCVEGPVQ
-466 LFLTSTSQA
+466 LFLTSTSQT

-482 RCLGLA
+482 RCLVLA

-496 RAIQQRQRL
+496 HAIQQLQRL
-505 LLSRSGLENQRR
+505 LQSRSGLEKRR
-517 ISGIQALHRNAQRLI
+517 AASGLQALHRNAQRLL
-532 RPLVVTNDLDTT
+532 RPLVVTNDLDAT

-570 LHQHQRNLHIDD
+570 LHQHQRTLHVDE

-597 ANRLMDKLLK
+597 ANRLIDKLLK
-607 QSNDELPPQSQRC
+607 QSNNELPPQSQRC

-645 RRSFREESGWT
+645 RRSFREQSGWT

-671 LLRVH
+671 FLRVH

-683 YVYELVT
+683 YLYELVI

>member
-1 MLQLPTPITAAK
+1 
-13 FPLQSAME
+13 ME
-21 HDPLGAAIAYYA
+21 HDPLGTVIAYYA

-53 LEQARAASVGYSD
+53 HEQARAASVGFSD

-72 LPSRRVVAGVRI
+72 LPSRRIVAGVRI
-84 RDHLEELGLYKRNG
+84 RTQLEELGLYKGNG

-107 FPIRDDAGRYTGIRA
+107 IPIRDHAGRCTGIRA
-122 VRLDASIEER
+122 VRIDADSQES
-132 DGFVLEFP
+132 DALVLEFP
-140 RNAGDDA
+140 RSAGGPA
-147 EHRDGQCHG
+147 EHGDAQCDRSDG
-156 NHAREASDAA
+156 NHGREASDAA
-166 SAVEGLDPVIGDVAQ
+166 NAVASDVAQ
-181 ATSSTATNAEATVA
+181 AAAVDATLAQATVA
-195 EATVA
+195 STIP
-200 NAPDYEVHLAPDHV
+200 APDYELHLAPDHV
-214 RITRGDRDYKIRG
+214 LVRRGDRDYKIRG

-235 TLRVTIQAARRDLL
+235 TLRVNIQAARLDML

-266 QAAALELHC
+266 KATALELHC

-281 KDLGLVLLQLDD
+281 KDLGLVLLHLDD
-293 LRNRQIDAAKATRA
+293 LRNRQIEAAKATRA
-307 PAPELTPEESRE
+307 PLPQIPSDE
-319 ALGLLRDPN
+319 ARDALDLLRDPN
-328 LIGRIVEDL
+328 LIGRIVRDL
-337 EQCGMV
+337 EHCGMV

-356 VSRKLARPLAILVQ
+356 VSRKLASPLAILVQ
-370 SSSSAGKSTLMDTV
+370 SSSSAGKSTLMDTI
-384 LAMAPPEE
+384 LAMAPPED

-447 KGADG
+447 KAVDG
-452 RTVTQFHCVDGPVQ
+452 RAVTQFHCVEGPVQ
-466 LFLTSTSQA
+466 LFLTSTSQT

-482 RCLGLA
+482 RCLVLA

-496 RAIQQRQRL
+496 HAIQQLQRL
-505 LLSRSGLENQRR
+505 LQSRSGLEKRR
-517 ISGIQALHRNAQRLI
+517 EASGLQALHRNAQRLL
-532 RPLVVTNDLDTT
+532 RPLVVTNDLDAT

-570 LHQHQRNLHIDD
+570 LHQHQRTLHVDE

-597 ANRLMDKLLK
+597 ANRLIDKLLK
-607 QSNDELPPQSQRC
+607 QSNNELPPQSQRC

-645 RRSFREESGWT
+645 RRSFREQSGWT

-671 LLRVH
+671 FLRVH

-683 YVYELVT
+683 YLYELVM